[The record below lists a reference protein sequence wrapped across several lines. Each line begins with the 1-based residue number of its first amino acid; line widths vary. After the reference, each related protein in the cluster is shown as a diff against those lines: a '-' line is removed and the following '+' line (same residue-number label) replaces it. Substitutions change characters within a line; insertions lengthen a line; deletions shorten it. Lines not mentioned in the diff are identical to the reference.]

1 MSIIANS
8 SVDKVKFDS
17 TIECT
22 IIDATDKLIG
32 KYKVKNESYAEFYA
46 YSQITTYNKDDKVYV
61 QIPKGDYNSTKF
73 IVGKKTDKN
82 EDKPYNFVN
91 PFNTFIDLTGNFFV
105 AKDNNKEVWSIL
117 ANGSEKEIE
126 ITPKG
131 GITFTDEQQGF
142 TRLGLRADFRA
153 WLETL
158 GVVSGN
164 YGLKLNI
171 YGIKDDTADNIKK
184 IEASI
189 KNNGEVPLIASID
202 LDTNDMYGNPYNF
215 EGYYSQEIVID
226 TSAVAKIYNI
236 KIYLYQKGNFKDSDN
251 DLISY
256 ANDFNM
262 SVPPNN
268 IFVKDIYMGL
278 GISADEIENEYV
290 RLYSLDGST
299 YVIDDKGQIDSKT
312 IRLKWVHFDEDG
324 NRVQITEHK
333 KEDTF
338 EVRWYM
344 YEFGAPSADE
354 YSGVYWTTIED
365 NKNNFFYQ
373 LKPRSNKI
381 QEQVKVIILYNGKVY
396 RSNIITFNNEKQVP
410 NDATIDSLNAL
421 SIYCE
426 DQTNGNYLIY
436 NQANYLMNRSDGKI
450 SRKLTLHFDSKTQ
463 AITNGIIGKNQ
474 NGESKLVEA
483 QRVIWQIPIKN
494 TMLNFGIK
502 DDGTDAIYKE
512 IVIDLTNENVNVSPG
527 EFSLDYTINTFYSAN
542 KSNNTVIAK
551 VEKDGIVYTAIKDF
565 TFGQAGIN
573 GTDCTLVIDM
583 VAHESLN
590 NKVFTAIR
598 SGVRDKYIFKAQLY
612 DNEGK
617 EVTNFN
623 NCKWTWKFMT
633 GSTVNNVALTDPT
646 VEPYTEKFYKQ
657 LSVNTTNSIMNNLII
672 LQVTL
677 SGWGDYDLTAYY
689 PVPIT
694 TLDNAYINGPTEVIY
709 LSNGEP
715 IFSKE
720 PYKLFVNGEV
730 NNNAT
735 WDIYPTGS
743 TDKFIGQIKYN
754 DKKKEYRLSPM
765 NFYVDGVSVYGV
777 QGKQNG
783 NVVWSQPI
791 LVIQN
796 KYPSAMV
803 NKWDGQLNI
812 DSDNN
817 FIGVAQIAAG
827 KKENNNTFTGVL
839 MGSFGDGKADSS
851 LSKNTGVYGYYQ
863 GKQVYALKDDGTATF
878 GKSGNGRITINGST
892 SQIKS
897 EGYDSGNGLLI
908 DLKESKIDGK
918 SNSYSAFLLNKS
930 SPYLTIKDP
939 VSNTTLMN
947 VGNNSYYLKSKN
959 YTTDGTAGMH
969 INLNDGSIIAN
980 TGTFKDAIYINYAG
994 STGTKY
1000 WKAGTYT
1007 LNYILN
1013 EIATAAYDAN
1023 YAVGELEDLVG
1034 TLDRQIERIDTNQ
1047 TNLEYVKDV
1056 LSIGTFNY
1064 NPYLHAYGRSF
1075 PRVYV
1080 TTGDAALQYSP
1091 NIYVQCNSDG
1101 GHVFGGLKVD
1111 GEKITSDRHFKQNI
1125 DYQLVKYKDLFFN
1138 LKPASFEMKS
1148 SPEKTK
1154 LGFIAQ
1160 DVQEAL
1166 EANNYNL
1173 TLTEYDKIFDGLCL
1187 DYNSLF
1193 VLNTYML
1200 QEAYKEI
1207 LLLKSQIKDLKEKK
1221 ENE

>member
-46 YSQITTYNKDDKVYV
+46 YSQITTYNKGDKVYV

-91 PFNTFIDLTGNFFV
+91 PFNTFIDLTGNFFI

-117 ANGSEKEIE
+117 ANGNEEEIE
-126 ITPKG
+126 ITPNS

-184 IEASI
+184 IENSI
-189 KNNGEVPLIASID
+189 KNNGEIPLIASID

-236 KIYLYQKGNFKDSDN
+236 KIFLYQKGNFKDSN
-251 DLISY
+251 NNLISY
-256 ANDFNM
+256 TNDFNM
-262 SVPPNN
+262 SIPPNN

-324 NRVQITEHK
+324 NRTQITEHK
-333 KEDTF
+333 KDDAF

-354 YSGVYWTTIED
+354 YSGVYWIAIED
-365 NKNNFFYQ
+365 NKNNFYYQ
-373 LKPRSNKI
+373 LKPRSNKN

-421 SIYCE
+421 SIHCE

-450 SRKLTLHFDSKTQ
+450 SRKLTLHFDSKTY
-463 AITNGIIGKNQ
+463 AISNGIIGKNQ

-502 DDGTDAIYKE
+502 DDGTDATYKE
-512 IVIDLTNENVNVSPG
+512 IIIDLTNENVSVSPG
-527 EFSLDYTINTFYSAN
+527 EFSLNYTINTFYSSN

-551 VEKDGIVYTAIKDF
+551 IEKDGIVYTAIKDF
-565 TFGQAGIN
+565 TFGQAGTN

-583 VAHESLN
+583 VAHENLN
-590 NKVFTAIR
+590 NKVFTAIK
-598 SGVRDKYIFKAQLY
+598 SGMRDNYTFRAQLY

-617 EVTNFN
+617 EITDFK
-623 NCKWTWKFMT
+623 NCSWIWSFMS
-633 GSTVNNVALTDPT
+633 GSTVNNVDLQNTNN
-646 VEPYTEKFYKQ
+646 Q
-657 LSVNTTNSIMNNLII
+657 NCMLRVNTTNSIMNNLII
-672 LQVTL
+672 LQVKL

-715 IFSKE
+715 TFSKE
-720 PYKLFVNGEV
+720 PYKLFIDRKIDETV
-730 NNNAT
+730 T
-735 WDIYPTGS
+735 WSIYS
-743 TDKFIGQIKYN
+743 SNFDDAFIGKVNYN
-754 DKKKEYRLSPM
+754 KDKKEYRLSPM
-765 NFYVDGVSVYGV
+765 SFYVDGVSVYGV
-777 QGKQNG
+777 QGKQG
-783 NVVWSQPI
+783 NKIVWTQPI
-791 LVIQN
+791 LVLQN

-803 NKWDGQLNI
+803 NRWDGKFYT
-812 DSDNN
+812 DVENN
-817 FIGVAQIAAG
+817 FLGVAQIAAG
-827 KKENNNTFTGVL
+827 KKDKNANTFTGVL
-839 MGSFGDGKADSS
+839 IGDFGTKQNADSS
-851 LSKNTGVYGYYQ
+851 ISYNTGVYGYNNGQ
-863 GKQVYALKDDGTATF
+863 QVYALKDDGTATF
-878 GKSGNGRITINGST
+878 GKSSTGQIIINGTSSIIESKDFKYAYNKSGASVITGLSLDLLNGKIYAQSGTFSDNIKINYNGSTGQPWYIQYGAGEKSLSDILNAIGSAAAEAKSAASAAGAAATKAQQAADAAADVAETAASISIVASNAASNAQSAVDDLSYLSKILNYKNSSNIYLGPSVEYSSTPNLTIFNGTIGLMGGTGNYLNVTDRSIYLQGPVVINGS
-892 SQIKS
+892 
-897 EGYDSGNGLLI
+897 L
-908 DLKESKIDGK
+908 
-918 SNSYSAFLLNKS
+918 
-930 SPYLTIKDP
+930 
-939 VSNTTLMN
+939 
-947 VGNNSYYLKSKN
+947 
-959 YTTDGTAGMH
+959 
-969 INLNDGSIIAN
+969 
-980 TGTFKDAIYINYAG
+980 
-994 STGTKY
+994 
-1000 WKAGTYT
+1000 T
-1007 LNYILN
+1007 LN
-1013 EIATAAYDAN
+1013 
-1023 YAVGELEDLVG
+1023 G
-1034 TLDRQIERIDTNQ
+1034 
-1047 TNLEYVKDV
+1047 
-1056 LSIGTFNY
+1056 
-1064 NPYLHAYGRSF
+1064 
-1075 PRVYV
+1075 
-1080 TTGDAALQYSP
+1080 
-1091 NIYVQCNSDG
+1091 
-1101 GHVFGGLKVD
+1101 
-1111 GEKITSDRHFKQNI
+1111 
-1125 DYQLVKYKDLFFN
+1125 
-1138 LKPASFEMKS
+1138 
-1148 SPEKTK
+1148 
-1154 LGFIAQ
+1154 
-1160 DVQEAL
+1160 
-1166 EANNYNL
+1166 
-1173 TLTEYDKIFDGLCL
+1173 
-1187 DYNSLF
+1187 
-1193 VLNTYML
+1193 
-1200 QEAYKEI
+1200 KEI
-1207 LLLKSQIKDLKEKK
+1207 TG
-1221 ENE
+1221 

>member
-91 PFNTFIDLTGNFFV
+91 PFNTFIDLTGNFFI

-117 ANGSEKEIE
+117 ANGNEEEIE
-126 ITPKG
+126 ITPNG

-158 GVVSGN
+158 GVISGN
-164 YGLKLNI
+164 YGLKINI

-189 KNNGEVPLIASID
+189 KNNGETPLIASID

-236 KIYLYQKGNFKDSDN
+236 KIFLYQKDNFKDSN
-251 DLISY
+251 NNLISY

-262 SVPPNN
+262 SIPPNN

-312 IRLKWVHFDEDG
+312 IKLKWVHFDEDG
-324 NRVQITEHK
+324 NRTQITEHK

-338 EVRWYM
+338 EVRWYA

-354 YSGVYWTTIED
+354 YSGVYWTAIED
-365 NKNNFFYQ
+365 NKNNFYYQ
-373 LKPRSNKI
+373 LKPRSNKN

-421 SIYCE
+421 SIHCE

-450 SRKLTLHFDSKTQ
+450 SRKLTLHFDSKTY
-463 AITNGIIGKNQ
+463 AINNGIIGKNQ
-474 NGESKLVEA
+474 DGESKLVEA

-502 DDGTDAIYKE
+502 DDGTDATYKE
-512 IVIDLTNENVNVSPG
+512 IIIDLTNENVNVSPG
-527 EFSLDYTINTFYSAN
+527 EFSLNYTINTFYSSN

-551 VEKDGIVYTAIKDF
+551 VEKDGIVYTSIKDF
-565 TFGQAGIN
+565 TFGQVGTN

-583 VAHESLN
+583 IAHENLN
-590 NKVFTAIR
+590 NKVFTAIK
-598 SGVRDKYIFKAQLY
+598 SGVRDNYTFRAQLY

-617 EVTNFN
+617 EITNFEKCN
-623 NCKWTWKFMT
+623 WTWSFMA
-633 GSTVNNVALTDPT
+633 GSTVNNVDLQNTNNQNC
-646 VEPYTEKFYKQ
+646 V
-657 LSVNTTNSIMNNLII
+657 LRVNTTNSIMSNLII
-672 LQVTL
+672 LQVKL

-694 TLDNAYINGPTEVIY
+694 TLDNTYINGPTEVIY

-715 IFSKE
+715 TFSKE

-730 NNNAT
+730 DEIAT
-735 WDIYPTGS
+735 WSIYS
-743 TDKFIGQIKYN
+743 SNSNDAFIGKINYN
-754 DKKKEYRLSPM
+754 EDKKEYRLSPM
-765 NFYVDGVSVYGV
+765 SFYVDGVSVYGV
-777 QGKQNG
+777 QGKQG
-783 NVVWSQPI
+783 NKIVWTQPI
-791 LVIQN
+791 LVLQN

-803 NKWDGQLNI
+803 NKWDGKFYT
-812 DSDNN
+812 DVENN
-817 FIGVAQIAAG
+817 FLGVAQIAAG
-827 KKENNNTFTGVL
+827 KKDKNANTFTGVL
-839 MGSFGDGKADSS
+839 IGDFGTKQNADSS
-851 LSKNTGVYGYYQ
+851 ISYNTGVYGYNNGY
-863 GKQVYALKDDGTATF
+863 QVYALKDDGTATF
-878 GKSGNGRITINGST
+878 GKSSTGQIIINGTSSIIESKDFEYTYNESGASVITGLSLDLLNGKIYAQSGTFSDNIKINYNGSTGQPWYIQYGAGEKSLSDILNAIGSAAAEAKSAASAAGAAATKAQQAADAAADVAETAASISIVASNAASNAQSAVDDLNYLSKILNYKNSSNIYLGPSVEYSSTPNLTIFNGTIGLMGGTGNYLNVTDRSIYLQGPVVINGS
-892 SQIKS
+892 
-897 EGYDSGNGLLI
+897 L
-908 DLKESKIDGK
+908 
-918 SNSYSAFLLNKS
+918 
-930 SPYLTIKDP
+930 
-939 VSNTTLMN
+939 
-947 VGNNSYYLKSKN
+947 
-959 YTTDGTAGMH
+959 
-969 INLNDGSIIAN
+969 
-980 TGTFKDAIYINYAG
+980 
-994 STGTKY
+994 
-1000 WKAGTYT
+1000 T
-1007 LNYILN
+1007 LN
-1013 EIATAAYDAN
+1013 
-1023 YAVGELEDLVG
+1023 G
-1034 TLDRQIERIDTNQ
+1034 
-1047 TNLEYVKDV
+1047 
-1056 LSIGTFNY
+1056 
-1064 NPYLHAYGRSF
+1064 
-1075 PRVYV
+1075 
-1080 TTGDAALQYSP
+1080 
-1091 NIYVQCNSDG
+1091 
-1101 GHVFGGLKVD
+1101 
-1111 GEKITSDRHFKQNI
+1111 
-1125 DYQLVKYKDLFFN
+1125 
-1138 LKPASFEMKS
+1138 
-1148 SPEKTK
+1148 
-1154 LGFIAQ
+1154 
-1160 DVQEAL
+1160 
-1166 EANNYNL
+1166 
-1173 TLTEYDKIFDGLCL
+1173 
-1187 DYNSLF
+1187 
-1193 VLNTYML
+1193 
-1200 QEAYKEI
+1200 KEI
-1207 LLLKSQIKDLKEKK
+1207 TG
-1221 ENE
+1221 

>member
-236 KIYLYQKGNFKDSDN
+236 KIYLYQKGNFKDSNN

-262 SVPPNN
+262 SIPPNN

-299 YVIDDKGQIDSKT
+299 YVIDDKGQIDSKN

-354 YSGVYWTTIED
+354 YSGVYWTAIED

-373 LKPRSNKI
+373 LKPRSNKN

-450 SRKLTLHFDSKTQ
+450 SRKLTLHFDSKTY

-502 DDGTDAIYKE
+502 DDGTDATYKE

-565 TFGQAGIN
+565 TFGQAGTN

-715 IFSKE
+715 TFSKE

-730 NNNAT
+730 DKTAT
-735 WDIYPTGS
+735 WSIYYTSNSLQYS
-743 TDKFIGQIKYN
+743 TDPFVGALKNKDG
-754 DKKKEYRLSPM
+754 EYRLNPTS
-765 NFYVDGVSVYGV
+765 FYVDGASIYGV
-777 QGKQNG
+777 QGKRG
-783 NVVWSQPI
+783 NDVVWTQPI

-803 NKWDGQLNI
+803 NQWDGKFYT
-812 DSDNN
+812 DAEKN
-817 FIGVAQIAAG
+817 FLGVAQIAAG
-827 KKENNNTFTGVL
+827 KKDKNTNTFTGVL
-839 MGSFGDGKADSS
+839 IGDFDDNSDSS
-851 LSKNTGVYGYYQ
+851 LSRYTGVYGYNK
-863 GKQVYALKDDGTATF
+863 GEQVYALRDDGTATF
-878 GKSGNGRITINGST
+878 GRASTGQIQINGSSSTIQSNGFKDSSSDEVRTITGLKLDLLKGNIYASSGVFSGDITINYGGSNGSWYNNYGT
-892 SQIKS
+892 RQQSLTTILDNIGSAAAKAQSAADAAANAAGEAQDAAGAAARVATRAEEIS
-897 EGYDSGNGLLI
+897 TVANTAATDASNALSILQECFNAYPGYKTIATIHGDGSSITLGNSFTVTGNQADFTKCGSVALGQAGDIFVWDRSGNR
-908 DLKESKIDGK
+908 
-918 SNSYSAFLLNKS
+918 
-930 SPYLTIKDP
+930 
-939 VSNTTLMN
+939 
-947 VGNNSYYLKSKN
+947 
-959 YTTDGTAGMH
+959 
-969 INLNDGSIIAN
+969 
-980 TGTFKDAIYINYAG
+980 
-994 STGTKY
+994 
-1000 WKAGTYT
+1000 YT
-1007 LNYILN
+1007 LWEYIVSVH
-1013 EIATAAYDAN
+1013 AAQ
-1023 YAVGELEDLVG
+1023 G
-1034 TLDRQIERIDTNQ
+1034 
-1047 TNLEYVKDV
+1047 
-1056 LSIGTFNY
+1056 
-1064 NPYLHAYGRSF
+1064 
-1075 PRVYV
+1075 
-1080 TTGDAALQYSP
+1080 
-1091 NIYVQCNSDG
+1091 
-1101 GHVFGGLKVD
+1101 
-1111 GEKITSDRHFKQNI
+1111 
-1125 DYQLVKYKDLFFN
+1125 
-1138 LKPASFEMKS
+1138 
-1148 SPEKTK
+1148 
-1154 LGFIAQ
+1154 
-1160 DVQEAL
+1160 
-1166 EANNYNL
+1166 
-1173 TLTEYDKIFDGLCL
+1173 
-1187 DYNSLF
+1187 
-1193 VLNTYML
+1193 
-1200 QEAYKEI
+1200 
-1207 LLLKSQIKDLKEKK
+1207 
-1221 ENE
+1221 

>member
-46 YSQITTYNKDDKVYV
+46 YSQITTYNKGDKVYV

-82 EDKPYNFVN
+82 ENKPYNFVN
-91 PFNTFIDLTGNFFV
+91 PFNTFIDLTGNFFI

-117 ANGSEKEIE
+117 ANGNEEEIE
-126 ITPKG
+126 ITPNG

-184 IEASI
+184 IENSI
-189 KNNGEVPLIASID
+189 KNNGEIPLIASID

-236 KIYLYQKGNFKDSDN
+236 KIFLYQKGNFKDN
-251 DLISY
+251 NNNLISY

-262 SVPPNN
+262 SIPPNN

-324 NRVQITEHK
+324 NRTQITEHK
-333 KEDTF
+333 KDDAF

-354 YSGVYWTTIED
+354 YSGVYWTAIED

-373 LKPRSNKI
+373 LKPRSNKN

-421 SIYCE
+421 SIHCE

-450 SRKLTLHFDSKTQ
+450 SRKLTLHFDSKTY
-463 AITNGIIGKNQ
+463 AINNGIIGKNQ
-474 NGESKLVEA
+474 DGESKLVEA

-494 TMLNFGIK
+494 TMLNFGVK
-502 DDGTDAIYKE
+502 DDGTDATYKE
-512 IVIDLTNENVNVSPG
+512 IIIDLTNENVNVSPG

-565 TFGQAGIN
+565 TFGQAGTN
-573 GTDCTLVIDM
+573 GADCTLVIDM

-598 SGVRDKYIFKAQLY
+598 SGVRDNYTFRAQLY

-617 EVTNFN
+617 EITDFK
-623 NCKWTWKFMT
+623 NCSWIWSFMS
-633 GSTVNNVALTDPT
+633 GSTVNNVDLQNTNN
-646 VEPYTEKFYKQ
+646 Q
-657 LSVNTTNSIMNNLII
+657 NCMLRVNTTNSIMNNLII
-672 LQVTL
+672 LQVKL

-715 IFSKE
+715 TFSKE
-720 PYKLFVNGEV
+720 PYKLFIDRKIDETV
-730 NNNAT
+730 T
-735 WDIYPTGS
+735 WSIYS
-743 TDKFIGQIKYN
+743 SNFDDAFIGKVNYN
-754 DKKKEYRLSPM
+754 KDKKEYRLSPM
-765 NFYVDGVSVYGV
+765 SFYVDGVSVYGV
-777 QGKQNG
+777 QGKQG
-783 NVVWSQPI
+783 NKIVWTQPI
-791 LVIQN
+791 LVLQN

-803 NKWDGQLNI
+803 NRWDGKFYT
-812 DSDNN
+812 DVENN
-817 FIGVAQIAAG
+817 FLGVAQIAAG
-827 KKENNNTFTGVL
+827 KKDKNANTFTGVL
-839 MGSFGDGKADSS
+839 IGDFGTKQNTDSS
-851 LSKNTGVYGYYQ
+851 ISYNTGVYGYNNGQ
-863 GKQVYALKDDGTATF
+863 QVYALKDDGTATF
-878 GKSGNGRITINGST
+878 GKSSTGQIIINGTSSIIESKDFKYTYNKSGASVITGLSLDLLNGKIYAQSGTFSDNIKINYNGSTGQPWYIQYGAGEKSLSDILNAIGSAAAEAKSAASAARAAATKAQQAADAAADVAETAASISIVASNAASNAQSAVDDLSYLSKILNYKNSSNIYLGPSVEYSSTPNLTIFNGTIGLMGGTGNYLNVTDRSIYLQGPVVINGS
-892 SQIKS
+892 
-897 EGYDSGNGLLI
+897 L
-908 DLKESKIDGK
+908 
-918 SNSYSAFLLNKS
+918 
-930 SPYLTIKDP
+930 
-939 VSNTTLMN
+939 
-947 VGNNSYYLKSKN
+947 
-959 YTTDGTAGMH
+959 
-969 INLNDGSIIAN
+969 
-980 TGTFKDAIYINYAG
+980 
-994 STGTKY
+994 
-1000 WKAGTYT
+1000 T
-1007 LNYILN
+1007 LN
-1013 EIATAAYDAN
+1013 
-1023 YAVGELEDLVG
+1023 G
-1034 TLDRQIERIDTNQ
+1034 
-1047 TNLEYVKDV
+1047 
-1056 LSIGTFNY
+1056 
-1064 NPYLHAYGRSF
+1064 
-1075 PRVYV
+1075 
-1080 TTGDAALQYSP
+1080 
-1091 NIYVQCNSDG
+1091 
-1101 GHVFGGLKVD
+1101 
-1111 GEKITSDRHFKQNI
+1111 
-1125 DYQLVKYKDLFFN
+1125 
-1138 LKPASFEMKS
+1138 
-1148 SPEKTK
+1148 
-1154 LGFIAQ
+1154 
-1160 DVQEAL
+1160 
-1166 EANNYNL
+1166 
-1173 TLTEYDKIFDGLCL
+1173 
-1187 DYNSLF
+1187 
-1193 VLNTYML
+1193 
-1200 QEAYKEI
+1200 KEI
-1207 LLLKSQIKDLKEKK
+1207 TG
-1221 ENE
+1221 

>member
-46 YSQITTYNKDDKVYV
+46 YSQITTYNKGDKVYV

-82 EDKPYNFVN
+82 ENKPYNFVN
-91 PFNTFIDLTGNFFV
+91 PFNTFIDLTGNFFI

-117 ANGSEKEIE
+117 ANGNEEEIE
-126 ITPKG
+126 ITPNG

-184 IEASI
+184 IENSI
-189 KNNGEVPLIASID
+189 KNNGEIPLIASID

-236 KIYLYQKGNFKDSDN
+236 KIFLYQKGNFKDN
-251 DLISY
+251 NNNLISY

-262 SVPPNN
+262 SIPPNN

-324 NRVQITEHK
+324 NRTQITEHK
-333 KEDTF
+333 KDDAF

-354 YSGVYWTTIED
+354 YSGVYWTAIED

-373 LKPRSNKI
+373 LKPRSNKN

-421 SIYCE
+421 SIHCE

-450 SRKLTLHFDSKTQ
+450 SRKLTLHFDSKTY
-463 AITNGIIGKNQ
+463 AINNGIIGKNQ
-474 NGESKLVEA
+474 DGESKLVEA

-494 TMLNFGIK
+494 TMLNFGVK
-502 DDGTDAIYKE
+502 DDGADATYKE
-512 IVIDLTNENVNVSPG
+512 IIIDLTNENVNVSPG

-565 TFGQAGIN
+565 TFGQAGTN
-573 GTDCTLVIDM
+573 GADCTLVIDM

-598 SGVRDKYIFKAQLY
+598 SGVRDNYTFRAQLY

-617 EVTNFN
+617 EITDFK
-623 NCKWTWKFMT
+623 NCSWIWSFMS
-633 GSTVNNVALTDPT
+633 GSTVNNVDLQNTNN
-646 VEPYTEKFYKQ
+646 Q
-657 LSVNTTNSIMNNLII
+657 NCMLRVNTTNSIMNNLII
-672 LQVTL
+672 LQVKL

-715 IFSKE
+715 TFSKE
-720 PYKLFVNGEV
+720 PYRLFIDRKIDETV
-730 NNNAT
+730 T
-735 WDIYPTGS
+735 WSIYS
-743 TDKFIGQIKYN
+743 SNFDDAFIGKVNYN
-754 DKKKEYRLSPM
+754 KDKKEYRLSPM
-765 NFYVDGVSVYGV
+765 SFYVDGVSVYGV
-777 QGKQNG
+777 QGKQG
-783 NVVWSQPI
+783 NKIVWTQPI
-791 LVIQN
+791 LVLQN

-803 NKWDGQLNI
+803 NRWDGKFYT
-812 DSDNN
+812 DVENN
-817 FIGVAQIAAG
+817 FLGVAQIAAG
-827 KKENNNTFTGVL
+827 KKDKNANTFTGVL
-839 MGSFGDGKADSS
+839 IGDFGTKQNTDSS
-851 LSKNTGVYGYYQ
+851 ISYNTGVYGYNNGQ
-863 GKQVYALKDDGTATF
+863 QVYALKDDGTATF
-878 GKSGNGRITINGST
+878 GKSSTGQIIINGTSSIIESKDFKYIYNKSGASVITGLSLDLLNGKIYAQSGTFSDNIKINYNGSTGQPWYIQYGAGEKSLSDILNAIGSAAAEAKSAASAAGAAATKAQQAADAAADVAETAASISIVASNAASNAQSAVDDLSYLSKILNYKNSSNIYLGPSVEYSSTPNLTIFNGTIGLMGGTGNYLNVTDRSIYLQGPVVINGS
-892 SQIKS
+892 
-897 EGYDSGNGLLI
+897 L
-908 DLKESKIDGK
+908 
-918 SNSYSAFLLNKS
+918 
-930 SPYLTIKDP
+930 
-939 VSNTTLMN
+939 
-947 VGNNSYYLKSKN
+947 
-959 YTTDGTAGMH
+959 
-969 INLNDGSIIAN
+969 
-980 TGTFKDAIYINYAG
+980 
-994 STGTKY
+994 
-1000 WKAGTYT
+1000 T
-1007 LNYILN
+1007 LN
-1013 EIATAAYDAN
+1013 
-1023 YAVGELEDLVG
+1023 G
-1034 TLDRQIERIDTNQ
+1034 
-1047 TNLEYVKDV
+1047 
-1056 LSIGTFNY
+1056 
-1064 NPYLHAYGRSF
+1064 
-1075 PRVYV
+1075 
-1080 TTGDAALQYSP
+1080 
-1091 NIYVQCNSDG
+1091 
-1101 GHVFGGLKVD
+1101 
-1111 GEKITSDRHFKQNI
+1111 
-1125 DYQLVKYKDLFFN
+1125 
-1138 LKPASFEMKS
+1138 
-1148 SPEKTK
+1148 
-1154 LGFIAQ
+1154 
-1160 DVQEAL
+1160 
-1166 EANNYNL
+1166 
-1173 TLTEYDKIFDGLCL
+1173 
-1187 DYNSLF
+1187 
-1193 VLNTYML
+1193 
-1200 QEAYKEI
+1200 KEI
-1207 LLLKSQIKDLKEKK
+1207 TG
-1221 ENE
+1221 

>member
-105 AKDNNKEVWSIL
+105 AKDNNKEIWSIL
-117 ANGSEKEIE
+117 ANGNEKEIE

-184 IEASI
+184 IEESI
-189 KNNGEVPLIASID
+189 KNNGEVPLIASIE

-236 KIYLYQKGNFKDSDN
+236 KIYLYQKGNFKDSNN

-262 SVPPNN
+262 SIPPNN

-324 NRVQITEHK
+324 NRVQIIEHK
-333 KEDTF
+333 KDDTF
-338 EVRWYM
+338 EVRWYI

-354 YSGVYWTTIED
+354 YSGVYWTAIED
-365 NKNNFFYQ
+365 NKNNFYYK
-373 LKPRSNKI
+373 LKPRSNKN

-450 SRKLTLHFDSKTQ
+450 SRKLTLHFDSKTY

-502 DDGTDAIYKE
+502 DDGTDATYKE

-565 TFGQAGIN
+565 TFGQAGTN

-598 SGVRDKYIFKAQLY
+598 SGMRDKYIFKAQLY

-623 NCKWTWKFMT
+623 NCTWTWKFMT
-633 GSTVNNVALTDPT
+633 GSTVNNIALTDPT
-646 VEPYTEKFYKQ
+646 MEPYTEKFYKQ

-715 IFSKE
+715 TFSKE
-720 PYKLFVNGEV
+720 PYKLFVNGKV
-730 NNNAT
+730 DNDAT
-735 WDIYPTGS
+735 WSIYPTES
-743 TDKFIGQIKYN
+743 TDKFIGKIKYN

-878 GKSGNGRITINGST
+878 GKSGNGQIEIKGDSGK
-892 SQIKS
+892 IKS
-897 EGYDSGNGLLI
+897 AGYDNGNGLLI
-908 DLKESKIDGK
+908 DLLNNKIDGIK
-918 SNSYSAFLLNKS
+918 NNKS
-930 SPYLTIKDP
+930 VFQLSQREPFLEINTP
-939 VSNTTLMN
+939 VENSNQTPTTLLS
-947 VGNNSYYLKSKN
+947 VGASTYYLQSKN
-959 YTTDGTAGMH
+959 YNASTNTGTYF
-969 INLNDGSIIAN
+969 NLNTGNITTNNITVNS
-980 TGTFKDAIYINYAG
+980 GTFKDDITINYTGNTG
-994 STGTKY
+994 SGWSY
-1000 WKAGTYT
+1000 GSQS

-1013 EIATAAYDAN
+1013 KIGEAAAEAKSLSEASVGWIQGIADAQGRADEAISQLTYVSQILN
-1023 YAVGELEDLVG
+1023 YRNGSG
-1034 TLDRQIERIDTNQ
+1034 NI
-1047 TNLEYVKDV
+1047 
-1056 LSIGTFNY
+1056 
-1064 NPYLHAYGRSF
+1064 YLHYWNQESSARFVVQSNGTVGMIGGTGY
-1075 PRVYV
+1075 YLNV
-1080 TTGDAALQYSP
+1080 TDNS
-1091 NIYVQCNSDG
+1091 IYLRGPVIINGS
-1101 GHVFGGLKVD
+1101 
-1111 GEKITSDRHFKQNI
+1111 
-1125 DYQLVKYKDLFFN
+1125 
-1138 LKPASFEMKS
+1138 
-1148 SPEKTK
+1148 
-1154 LGFIAQ
+1154 
-1160 DVQEAL
+1160 
-1166 EANNYNL
+1166 L
-1173 TLTEYDKIFDGLCL
+1173 TLNG
-1187 DYNSLF
+1187 
-1193 VLNTYML
+1193 
-1200 QEAYKEI
+1200 KEI
-1207 LLLKSQIKDLKEKK
+1207 TG
-1221 ENE
+1221 

>member
-46 YSQITTYNKDDKVYV
+46 YSQITTYNKGDKVYV

-91 PFNTFIDLTGNFFV
+91 PFNTFIDLTGNFFI

-117 ANGSEKEIE
+117 ANGNEEEIE
-126 ITPKG
+126 ITPNG

-184 IEASI
+184 IENSI
-189 KNNGEVPLIASID
+189 KNNEEIPLIASID

-215 EGYYSQEIVID
+215 EGYYSQEIIID

-236 KIYLYQKGNFKDSDN
+236 KIFLYQKGNFKDSN
-251 DLISY
+251 NNLISY

-262 SVPPNN
+262 SIPPNN

-324 NRVQITEHK
+324 NRTQITEHK
-333 KEDTF
+333 KDDTF

-354 YSGVYWTTIED
+354 YSGVYWTAIED
-365 NKNNFFYQ
+365 NKNNFYYK
-373 LKPRSNKI
+373 LKPRSNKN

-421 SIYCE
+421 SIHCE

-450 SRKLTLHFDSKTQ
+450 SRKLTLHFDSKTY
-463 AITNGIIGKNQ
+463 AINNGIIGKNQ

-494 TMLNFGIK
+494 TMLNFGVK
-502 DDGTDAIYKE
+502 DDGTDATYKE
-512 IVIDLTNENVNVSPG
+512 IIIDLTNENVNVSPG

-565 TFGQAGIN
+565 TFGQAGTN

-623 NCKWTWKFMT
+623 NCTWTWKFMT
-633 GSTVNNVALTDPT
+633 GSTVNNIALTDPT
-646 VEPYTEKFYKQ
+646 MEPYTEKFYKQ

-715 IFSKE
+715 TFSKE
-720 PYKLFVNGEV
+720 PYKLFVNGKV
-730 NNNAT
+730 DNDAT
-735 WDIYPTGS
+735 WSIYPTES
-743 TDKFIGQIKYN
+743 TDKFIGKIKYN

-878 GKSGNGRITINGST
+878 GKSGNGQIEIKGDSGK
-892 SQIKS
+892 IKS
-897 EGYDSGNGLLI
+897 AGYDNGNGLLI
-908 DLKESKIDGK
+908 DLLNNKIDGIK
-918 SNSYSAFLLNKS
+918 NNKS
-930 SPYLTIKDP
+930 VFQLSQREPFLEINTP
-939 VSNTTLMN
+939 VENSNQTPTTLLS
-947 VGNNSYYLKSKN
+947 VGASTYYLQSKN
-959 YTTDGTAGMH
+959 YNASTNTGTYF
-969 INLNDGSIIAN
+969 NLNTGNITTNNITVNS
-980 TGTFKDAIYINYAG
+980 GTFKDDITINYTGNTG
-994 STGTKY
+994 SGWSY
-1000 WKAGTYT
+1000 GSQS

-1013 EIATAAYDAN
+1013 KIGEAAAEAKSLSEASVGWIQGIADAQGRADEAISQLTYVSQILN
-1023 YAVGELEDLVG
+1023 YRNGSG
-1034 TLDRQIERIDTNQ
+1034 NI
-1047 TNLEYVKDV
+1047 
-1056 LSIGTFNY
+1056 
-1064 NPYLHAYGRSF
+1064 YLHYWNQESSARFVVQSNGTVGMIGGTGY
-1075 PRVYV
+1075 YLNV
-1080 TTGDAALQYSP
+1080 TDNSIYLQGPVIINGS
-1091 NIYVQCNSDG
+1091 
-1101 GHVFGGLKVD
+1101 
-1111 GEKITSDRHFKQNI
+1111 
-1125 DYQLVKYKDLFFN
+1125 
-1138 LKPASFEMKS
+1138 
-1148 SPEKTK
+1148 
-1154 LGFIAQ
+1154 
-1160 DVQEAL
+1160 
-1166 EANNYNL
+1166 L
-1173 TLTEYDKIFDGLCL
+1173 TLNG
-1187 DYNSLF
+1187 
-1193 VLNTYML
+1193 
-1200 QEAYKEI
+1200 KEI
-1207 LLLKSQIKDLKEKK
+1207 TG
-1221 ENE
+1221 

>member
-1 MSIIANS
+1 
-8 SVDKVKFDS
+8 
-17 TIECT
+17 
-22 IIDATDKLIG
+22 
-32 KYKVKNESYAEFYA
+32 
-46 YSQITTYNKDDKVYV
+46 
-61 QIPKGDYNSTKF
+61 
-73 IVGKKTDKN
+73 
-82 EDKPYNFVN
+82 
-91 PFNTFIDLTGNFFV
+91 
-105 AKDNNKEVWSIL
+105 
-117 ANGSEKEIE
+117 
-126 ITPKG
+126 
-131 GITFTDEQQGF
+131 
-142 TRLGLRADFRA
+142 
-153 WLETL
+153 
-158 GVVSGN
+158 
-164 YGLKLNI
+164 
-171 YGIKDDTADNIKK
+171 
-184 IEASI
+184 
-189 KNNGEVPLIASID
+189 
-202 LDTNDMYGNPYNF
+202 MYGNPYNF

-236 KIYLYQKGNFKDSDN
+236 KIFLYQKNNFKDSNN

-262 SVPPNN
+262 SIPPNN

-333 KEDTF
+333 KDDTF
-338 EVRWYM
+338 EVCWYM

-354 YSGVYWTTIED
+354 YSGVYWTAIED
-365 NKNNFFYQ
+365 NKNNFYYQ
-373 LKPRSNKI
+373 LKPRSNKN

-421 SIYCE
+421 SIHCE

-450 SRKLTLHFDSKTQ
+450 SRKLTLHFDSKTY
-463 AITNGIIGKNQ
+463 AISNGIIGKNQ

-483 QRVIWQIPIKN
+483 QRVIWQIPVKN

-502 DDGTDAIYKE
+502 DDGTDATYKE

-527 EFSLDYTINTFYSAN
+527 EFSLNYTINTFYSSN

-565 TFGQAGIN
+565 TFGQAGTN

-583 VAHESLN
+583 VAHENLN
-590 NKVFTAIR
+590 NKVFTAIK
-598 SGVRDKYIFKAQLY
+598 SGVRDNYTFRAQLY

-617 EVTNFN
+617 EITDFK
-623 NCKWTWKFMT
+623 NCNWTWSFMP
-633 GSTVNNVALTDPT
+633 GSTTNNISLGN
-646 VEPYTEKFYKQ
+646 TENQ
-657 LSVNTTNSIMNNLII
+657 DCLLRVNTTNSIMNNLII
-672 LQVTL
+672 LQVKL

-694 TLDNAYINGPTEVIY
+694 TLDSAYINGPTEVIY

-720 PYKLFVNGEV
+720 SYKLFINGGVDET
-730 NNNAT
+730 AT
-735 WDIYPTGS
+735 WSIYPTGS

-765 NFYVDGVSVYGV
+765 NFYVDGVSAYGV
-777 QGKQNG
+777 QGKQG
-783 NVVWSQPI
+783 SSIVWSQPI

-812 DSDNN
+812 DNDNN

-839 MGSFGDGKADSS
+839 MGSFGDSNADSS

-897 EGYDSGNGLLI
+897 EGYDNGNGLLI

-947 VGNNSYYLKSKN
+947 VGDNSYYLKSKN
-959 YTTDGTAGMH
+959 YTTDGTTGMY
-969 INLNDGSIIAN
+969 INLNDGSITAN
-980 TGTFKDAIYINYAG
+980 TGTFKGDIIINYTG
-994 STGTKY
+994 STGDGWAYGNKS
-1000 WKAGTYT
+1000 
-1007 LNYILN
+1007 LSYILN
-1013 EIATAAYDAN
+1013 QIGKAAKEAGDLAESSIQWTKDLAQAQDDIKYALNGISSTVSMLDKFFKIGTSIDAEG
-1023 YAVGELEDLVG
+1023 YVHYGQRPSFISPLGGSVAVGSGVQITGDRIIIGDNRSSVNFQNATIYITGSITLEEYI
-1034 TLDRQIERIDTNQ
+1034 RQIAG
-1047 TNLEYVKDV
+1047 V
-1056 LSIGTFNY
+1056 
-1064 NPYLHAYGRSF
+1064 
-1075 PRVYV
+1075 
-1080 TTGDAALQYSP
+1080 
-1091 NIYVQCNSDG
+1091 
-1101 GHVFGGLKVD
+1101 
-1111 GEKITSDRHFKQNI
+1111 
-1125 DYQLVKYKDLFFN
+1125 
-1138 LKPASFEMKS
+1138 
-1148 SPEKTK
+1148 
-1154 LGFIAQ
+1154 
-1160 DVQEAL
+1160 
-1166 EANNYNL
+1166 
-1173 TLTEYDKIFDGLCL
+1173 
-1187 DYNSLF
+1187 
-1193 VLNTYML
+1193 
-1200 QEAYKEI
+1200 
-1207 LLLKSQIKDLKEKK
+1207 
-1221 ENE
+1221 

>member
-46 YSQITTYNKDDKVYV
+46 YSQITTYNKGDKVYV

-91 PFNTFIDLTGNFFV
+91 PFNTFIDLTGNFFI

-117 ANGSEKEIE
+117 ANGNGEEIE
-126 ITPKG
+126 ITPNG

-184 IEASI
+184 IENSI
-189 KNNGEVPLIASID
+189 KNNGEIPLIASID

-236 KIYLYQKGNFKDSDN
+236 KIFLYQKGNFKDSN
-251 DLISY
+251 NNLISY
-256 ANDFNM
+256 TNDFNM
-262 SVPPNN
+262 SIPPNN

-324 NRVQITEHK
+324 NRTQITEHK
-333 KEDTF
+333 KDDAF

-354 YSGVYWTTIED
+354 YSGVYWIAIED
-365 NKNNFFYQ
+365 NKNNFYYQ
-373 LKPRSNKI
+373 LKPRSNKN

-421 SIYCE
+421 SIHCE

-450 SRKLTLHFDSKTQ
+450 SRKLTLHFDSKTY
-463 AITNGIIGKNQ
+463 AISNGIIGKNQ

-502 DDGTDAIYKE
+502 DDGTDATYKE
-512 IVIDLTNENVNVSPG
+512 IIIDLTNENVSVSPG
-527 EFSLDYTINTFYSAN
+527 EFSLNYTINTFYSSN

-551 VEKDGIVYTAIKDF
+551 IEKDGIVYTAIKDF
-565 TFGQAGIN
+565 TFGQAGTN

-583 VAHESLN
+583 VAHENLN
-590 NKVFTAIR
+590 NKVFTAIK
-598 SGVRDKYIFKAQLY
+598 SGMRDNYTFRAQLY

-617 EVTNFN
+617 EITDFK
-623 NCKWTWKFMT
+623 NCSWIWSFMS
-633 GSTVNNVALTDPT
+633 GSTVNNVDLQNTNN
-646 VEPYTEKFYKQ
+646 Q
-657 LSVNTTNSIMNNLII
+657 NCMLRVNTTNSIMNNLII
-672 LQVTL
+672 LQVKL

-715 IFSKE
+715 TFSKE
-720 PYKLFVNGEV
+720 PYKLFIDRKIDETV
-730 NNNAT
+730 T
-735 WDIYPTGS
+735 WSIYS
-743 TDKFIGQIKYN
+743 SNFDDAFIGKVNYN
-754 DKKKEYRLSPM
+754 KDKKEYRLSPM
-765 NFYVDGVSVYGV
+765 SFYVDGVSVYGV
-777 QGKQNG
+777 QGKQG
-783 NVVWSQPI
+783 NKIVWTQSI
-791 LVIQN
+791 LVLQN

-803 NKWDGQLNI
+803 NRWDGKFYT
-812 DSDNN
+812 DVENN
-817 FIGVAQIAAG
+817 FLGVAQIAAG
-827 KKENNNTFTGVL
+827 KKDKNANTFTGVL
-839 MGSFGDGKADSS
+839 IGDFGTKQNADSS
-851 LSKNTGVYGYYQ
+851 ISYNTGVYGYNNGQ
-863 GKQVYALKDDGTATF
+863 QVYALKDDGTATF
-878 GKSGNGRITINGST
+878 GKSSTGQIIINGTSSIIESKDFKYTYNKSGASVITGLSLDLLNGKIYAQSGTFSDNIKINYNGSTGQPWYIQYGAGEKSLSDILNAIGSAAAEAKSAASAAGAAATKAQQAADAAADVAETAASISIVASNAASNAQSAVDDLSYLSKILNYKNSSNIYLGPSVEYSSTPNLTIFNGTIGLMGGTGNYLNVTDRSIYLQGPVVINGS
-892 SQIKS
+892 
-897 EGYDSGNGLLI
+897 L
-908 DLKESKIDGK
+908 
-918 SNSYSAFLLNKS
+918 
-930 SPYLTIKDP
+930 
-939 VSNTTLMN
+939 
-947 VGNNSYYLKSKN
+947 
-959 YTTDGTAGMH
+959 
-969 INLNDGSIIAN
+969 
-980 TGTFKDAIYINYAG
+980 
-994 STGTKY
+994 
-1000 WKAGTYT
+1000 T
-1007 LNYILN
+1007 LN
-1013 EIATAAYDAN
+1013 
-1023 YAVGELEDLVG
+1023 G
-1034 TLDRQIERIDTNQ
+1034 
-1047 TNLEYVKDV
+1047 
-1056 LSIGTFNY
+1056 
-1064 NPYLHAYGRSF
+1064 
-1075 PRVYV
+1075 
-1080 TTGDAALQYSP
+1080 
-1091 NIYVQCNSDG
+1091 
-1101 GHVFGGLKVD
+1101 
-1111 GEKITSDRHFKQNI
+1111 
-1125 DYQLVKYKDLFFN
+1125 
-1138 LKPASFEMKS
+1138 
-1148 SPEKTK
+1148 
-1154 LGFIAQ
+1154 
-1160 DVQEAL
+1160 
-1166 EANNYNL
+1166 
-1173 TLTEYDKIFDGLCL
+1173 
-1187 DYNSLF
+1187 
-1193 VLNTYML
+1193 
-1200 QEAYKEI
+1200 KEI
-1207 LLLKSQIKDLKEKK
+1207 TG
-1221 ENE
+1221 

>member
-46 YSQITTYNKDDKVYV
+46 YSQITTYNKGDKVYV

-117 ANGSEKEIE
+117 ANGNEEEIE
-126 ITPKG
+126 ITPSG

-158 GVVSGN
+158 GVISGN

-184 IEASI
+184 IENSI
-189 KNNGEVPLIASID
+189 KNNGEIPLIASID

-236 KIYLYQKGNFKDSDN
+236 KIYLYQKGNFKDSNN

-324 NRVQITEHK
+324 NRTQITEYK
-333 KEDTF
+333 KDDTF

-354 YSGVYWTTIED
+354 YSGVYWTAIED
-365 NKNNFFYQ
+365 NKNNFYYQ
-373 LKPRSNKI
+373 LKPHSNKN

-421 SIYCE
+421 SIHCE

-450 SRKLTLHFDSKTQ
+450 SRKLTLHFDSKTY
-463 AITNGIIGKNQ
+463 AISNGIIGKNQ

-502 DDGTDAIYKE
+502 DDGTDATYKE
-512 IVIDLTNENVNVSPG
+512 IIIDLTNENVNVSPG
-527 EFSLDYTINTFYSAN
+527 EFSLDYTINTFYSSN

-551 VEKDGIVYTAIKDF
+551 IEKDGIVYTAIKDF
-565 TFGQAGIN
+565 TFGQAGTN

-583 VAHESLN
+583 VAHENLN
-590 NKVFTAIR
+590 NKVFTAIK
-598 SGVRDKYIFKAQLY
+598 SGVRDNYTFRAQLY

-617 EVTNFN
+617 EITDFK
-623 NCKWTWKFMT
+623 NCSWIWSFMS
-633 GSTVNNVALTDPT
+633 GSTVNNVDLQNTNN
-646 VEPYTEKFYKQ
+646 Q
-657 LSVNTTNSIMNNLII
+657 NCMLRVNTTNSIMNNLII
-672 LQVTL
+672 LQVKL

-715 IFSKE
+715 TFSKE
-720 PYKLFVNGEV
+720 PYKLFIDRKIDETV
-730 NNNAT
+730 T
-735 WDIYPTGS
+735 WSIYS
-743 TDKFIGQIKYN
+743 SNFDDAFIGKVNYN
-754 DKKKEYRLSPM
+754 KDKKEYRLSPM
-765 NFYVDGVSVYGV
+765 SFYVDGVSAYGV
-777 QGKQNG
+777 QGKQG
-783 NVVWSQPI
+783 NKIVWTQPI
-791 LVIQN
+791 LVLQN

-803 NKWDGQLNI
+803 NRWDGKFYT
-812 DSDNN
+812 DVENN
-817 FIGVAQIAAG
+817 FLGVAQIAAG
-827 KKENNNTFTGVL
+827 KKDKNANTFTGVL
-839 MGSFGDGKADSS
+839 IGDFGTKQNADSS
-851 LSKNTGVYGYYQ
+851 ISYNTGVYGYNNGQ
-863 GKQVYALKDDGTATF
+863 QVYALKDDGTATF
-878 GKSGNGRITINGST
+878 GKSSTGQIIINGTSSIIESKDFKYTYNKSGASVITGLSLDLLNGKIYAQSGTFSDNIKINYNGSTGQPWYIQYGAGEKSLSDILNAIGSAAAEAKSAASAAGAAATKAQQAADAAADVAETAASISIVASNAASNAQSAIDDLSYLSKILNYKNSSNIYLGPSVEYSSTPNLTIFNGTIGLMGGTGNYLNVTDRSIYLQGPVVINGS
-892 SQIKS
+892 
-897 EGYDSGNGLLI
+897 L
-908 DLKESKIDGK
+908 
-918 SNSYSAFLLNKS
+918 
-930 SPYLTIKDP
+930 
-939 VSNTTLMN
+939 
-947 VGNNSYYLKSKN
+947 
-959 YTTDGTAGMH
+959 
-969 INLNDGSIIAN
+969 
-980 TGTFKDAIYINYAG
+980 
-994 STGTKY
+994 
-1000 WKAGTYT
+1000 T
-1007 LNYILN
+1007 LN
-1013 EIATAAYDAN
+1013 
-1023 YAVGELEDLVG
+1023 G
-1034 TLDRQIERIDTNQ
+1034 
-1047 TNLEYVKDV
+1047 
-1056 LSIGTFNY
+1056 
-1064 NPYLHAYGRSF
+1064 
-1075 PRVYV
+1075 
-1080 TTGDAALQYSP
+1080 
-1091 NIYVQCNSDG
+1091 
-1101 GHVFGGLKVD
+1101 
-1111 GEKITSDRHFKQNI
+1111 
-1125 DYQLVKYKDLFFN
+1125 
-1138 LKPASFEMKS
+1138 
-1148 SPEKTK
+1148 
-1154 LGFIAQ
+1154 
-1160 DVQEAL
+1160 
-1166 EANNYNL
+1166 
-1173 TLTEYDKIFDGLCL
+1173 
-1187 DYNSLF
+1187 
-1193 VLNTYML
+1193 
-1200 QEAYKEI
+1200 KEI
-1207 LLLKSQIKDLKEKK
+1207 TG
-1221 ENE
+1221 

>member
-105 AKDNNKEVWSIL
+105 AKDNNKEIWSIL
-117 ANGSEKEIE
+117 ANGNEEEIE
-126 ITPKG
+126 ITPNG

-171 YGIKDDTADNIKK
+171 YGIKDDTADNVKK
-184 IEASI
+184 IENSI
-189 KNNGEVPLIASID
+189 KNNGEIPLIASID

-236 KIYLYQKGNFKDSDN
+236 KIFLYQKDNFKDSN
-251 DLISY
+251 NNLISY

-262 SVPPNN
+262 SIPPNN

-324 NRVQITEHK
+324 NRTQITEHK
-333 KEDTF
+333 KDDTF
-338 EVRWYM
+338 EVHWYM

-354 YSGVYWTTIED
+354 YSGVYWTAIEN
-365 NKNNFFYQ
+365 NKNNFYYQ
-373 LKPRSNKI
+373 LKPRSNKN

-421 SIYCE
+421 SIHCE

-450 SRKLTLHFDSKTQ
+450 SRKLTLHFDSKTY
-463 AITNGIIGKNQ
+463 AITDGIIGKNG
-474 NGESKLVEA
+474 NGISKLVEA
-483 QRVIWQIPIKN
+483 QRVIWQVPVKN
-494 TMLNFGIK
+494 TMLNFGFN
-502 DDGTDAIYKE
+502 DDGTDATYKE

-542 KSNNTVIAK
+542 KSNNTIIAK

-565 TFGQAGIN
+565 TFGQAGTN

-623 NCKWTWKFMT
+623 NCKWTWKFMD
-633 GSTVNNVALTDPT
+633 GSIINNVSLNN
-646 VEPYTEKFYKQ
+646 ENEQSCK

-694 TLDNAYINGPTEVIY
+694 TKDNAYINGPTEVIY

-715 IFSKE
+715 VFSKE
-720 PYKLFVNGEV
+720 PYKLFENGKV
-730 NNNAT
+730 DNNAT
-735 WDIYPTGS
+735 WSIYPTES

-777 QGKQNG
+777 QGKQES

-791 LVIQN
+791 LVVQN

-839 MGSFGDGKADSS
+839 MGSFGDSNVDSS

-878 GKSGNGRITINGST
+878 GKSGNGQIEIKGDSGK
-892 SQIKS
+892 IKS
-897 EGYDSGNGLLI
+897 AGYDNGNGLLI
-908 DLKESKIDGK
+908 DLKDSKIDGK
-918 SNSYSAFLLNKS
+918 SNSNSVFLLNKT
-930 SPYLTIKDP
+930 SPYLKITDP
-939 VSNTTLMN
+939 INNIILMN
-947 VGNNSYYLKSKN
+947 IGNDSYYLQSKN
-959 YTTDGTAGMH
+959 YTSSTGTYF
-969 INLNDGSIIAN
+969 NLATGNITTNSITVN
-980 TGTFKDAIYINYAG
+980 SGTFKDDIIINYTG
-994 STGTKY
+994 STGSG
-1000 WKAGTYT
+1000 WTYGDQS
-1007 LNYILN
+1007 LNYILDQIGKAAKEASDLATASIQWTQDIANAQRNAEHAIEGISNTLDMLNQFFEIGASIDKSTGYVSYGSRPSFVSPNGGSVSVGYGVELLGN
-1013 EIATAAYDAN
+1013 EINIGYSYGSSTVNFHGSTIYITGT
-1023 YAVGELEDLVG
+1023 VTLEDYI
-1034 TLDRQIERIDTNQ
+1034 RQI
-1047 TNLEYVKDV
+1047 
-1056 LSIGTFNY
+1056 
-1064 NPYLHAYGRSF
+1064 A
-1075 PRVYV
+1075 
-1080 TTGDAALQYSP
+1080 
-1091 NIYVQCNSDG
+1091 
-1101 GHVFGGLKVD
+1101 
-1111 GEKITSDRHFKQNI
+1111 
-1125 DYQLVKYKDLFFN
+1125 
-1138 LKPASFEMKS
+1138 KS
-1148 SPEKTK
+1148 
-1154 LGFIAQ
+1154 
-1160 DVQEAL
+1160 
-1166 EANNYNL
+1166 
-1173 TLTEYDKIFDGLCL
+1173 
-1187 DYNSLF
+1187 
-1193 VLNTYML
+1193 
-1200 QEAYKEI
+1200 
-1207 LLLKSQIKDLKEKK
+1207 
-1221 ENE
+1221 

>member
-117 ANGSEKEIE
+117 ANGNEEEIE
-126 ITPKG
+126 ITPNG

-184 IEASI
+184 IEESI
-189 KNNGEVPLIASID
+189 KNNGEVPLIASIE

-236 KIYLYQKGNFKDSDN
+236 KIYLYQKGNFKDSNN

-312 IRLKWVHFDEDG
+312 IRLKWVHFNEDG
-324 NRVQITEHK
+324 DRVQITEHK
-333 KEDTF
+333 KDDTF

-354 YSGVYWTTIED
+354 YSGVYWTAIED

-373 LKPRSNKI
+373 LKPRSNKN

-450 SRKLTLHFDSKTQ
+450 SRKLTLHFDSKTY
-463 AITNGIIGKNQ
+463 AITDGIIGKNQ

-494 TMLNFGIK
+494 TMLNFGFN
-502 DDGTDAIYKE
+502 DDGTDATYKE
-512 IVIDLTNENVNVSPG
+512 IVIDLTNENINVSPG

-551 VEKDGIVYTAIKDF
+551 VEKDGIVYTSIKDF
-565 TFGQAGIN
+565 TFGQAGTN

-623 NCKWTWKFMT
+623 NCTWTWKFMT

-646 VEPYTEKFYKQ
+646 MEPYTEKFYKQ

-694 TLDNAYINGPTEVIY
+694 TLDNTYINGLTEVIY

-715 IFSKE
+715 VFSKE
-720 PYKLFVNGEV
+720 PYKLFVNGKVDET
-730 NNNAT
+730 AT
-735 WDIYPTGS
+735 WSIYPTGS
-743 TDKFIGQIKYN
+743 TDEFIGQIKYN

-765 NFYVDGVSVYGV
+765 SFYVDGVSAYGV
-777 QGKQNG
+777 QGKQGSNI
-783 NVVWSQPI
+783 VWSQPI

-796 KYPSAMV
+796 KYPSAMI

-812 DSDNN
+812 DDSNN

-839 MGSFGDGKADSS
+839 IGSFGDGKADSS

-878 GKSGNGRITINGST
+878 GKSGNGRIEIDGDN

-897 EGYDSGNGLLI
+897 EGYNNGDGLLI
-908 DLKESKIDGK
+908 DLKDSKIDGQKNKK
-918 SNSYSAFLLNKS
+918 SIFLLSQDEPFLKIN
-930 SPYLTIKDP
+930 TP
-939 VSNTTLMN
+939 VENSNQMPTTLLS
-947 VGNNSYYLKSKN
+947 VGASAYYLQSKN
-959 YTTDGTAGMH
+959 YNASTNTGTYF
-969 INLNDGSIIAN
+969 NLNTGNITTNNITVNS
-980 TGTFKDAIYINYAG
+980 GTFKDDIIINYTG
-994 STGTKY
+994 STGSG
-1000 WKAGTYT
+1000 WTYGSQS

-1013 EIATAAYDAN
+1013 RIGTAASEASRLAEESITWTSDIDKAQKNAEHAINGISNTLDMLNQFFEIGASIDKNTGYVSYGSRPSFVSPN
-1023 YAVGELEDLVG
+1023 GGSVSVGYGVELLGNEINIGYTYGSSTVNFHGSTIYITGTVTLEDYI
-1034 TLDRQIERIDTNQ
+1034 RQI
-1047 TNLEYVKDV
+1047 
-1056 LSIGTFNY
+1056 
-1064 NPYLHAYGRSF
+1064 A
-1075 PRVYV
+1075 
-1080 TTGDAALQYSP
+1080 
-1091 NIYVQCNSDG
+1091 
-1101 GHVFGGLKVD
+1101 
-1111 GEKITSDRHFKQNI
+1111 
-1125 DYQLVKYKDLFFN
+1125 
-1138 LKPASFEMKS
+1138 KS
-1148 SPEKTK
+1148 
-1154 LGFIAQ
+1154 
-1160 DVQEAL
+1160 
-1166 EANNYNL
+1166 
-1173 TLTEYDKIFDGLCL
+1173 
-1187 DYNSLF
+1187 
-1193 VLNTYML
+1193 
-1200 QEAYKEI
+1200 
-1207 LLLKSQIKDLKEKK
+1207 
-1221 ENE
+1221 

>member
-105 AKDNNKEVWSIL
+105 AKDNNKEIWSIL
-117 ANGSEKEIE
+117 ANGNEEEIE
-126 ITPKG
+126 ITPNG

-171 YGIKDDTADNIKK
+171 YGIKDDTADNVKK
-184 IEASI
+184 IENSI
-189 KNNGEVPLIASID
+189 KNNGEIPLIASID

-236 KIYLYQKGNFKDSDN
+236 KIFLYQKDNFKDSN
-251 DLISY
+251 NNLISY

-262 SVPPNN
+262 SIPPNN

-324 NRVQITEHK
+324 NRTQITEHK
-333 KEDTF
+333 KDDTF
-338 EVRWYM
+338 EVHWYM

-354 YSGVYWTTIED
+354 YSGVYWTAIEN
-365 NKNNFFYQ
+365 NKNNFYYQ
-373 LKPRSNKI
+373 LKPRSNKN

-421 SIYCE
+421 SIHCE

-450 SRKLTLHFDSKTQ
+450 SRKLTLHFDSKTY
-463 AITNGIIGKNQ
+463 AITDGIIGKNG
-474 NGESKLVEA
+474 NGISKLVEA
-483 QRVIWQIPIKN
+483 QRVIWQVPVKN
-494 TMLNFGIK
+494 TMLNFGFN
-502 DDGTDAIYKE
+502 DDGTDATYKE

-542 KSNNTVIAK
+542 KSNNTIIAK

-565 TFGQAGIN
+565 TFGQAGTN

-623 NCKWTWKFMT
+623 NCKWTWKFMD
-633 GSTVNNVALTDPT
+633 GSIINNVSLNN
-646 VEPYTEKFYKQ
+646 ENEQSCK

-694 TLDNAYINGPTEVIY
+694 TKDNAYINGPTEVIY

-715 IFSKE
+715 VFSKE
-720 PYKLFVNGEV
+720 PYKLFENGKV
-730 NNNAT
+730 DNNAT
-735 WDIYPTGS
+735 WSIYPTES

-777 QGKQNG
+777 QGKQES

-791 LVIQN
+791 LVVQN

-839 MGSFGDGKADSS
+839 MGSFGDSNVDSS

-878 GKSGNGRITINGST
+878 GKSGNGQIEIKGDSGK
-892 SQIKS
+892 IKS
-897 EGYDSGNGLLI
+897 AGYDNGNGLLI
-908 DLKESKIDGK
+908 DLKDSKIDGK
-918 SNSYSAFLLNKS
+918 SNSNSVFLLNKT
-930 SPYLTIKDP
+930 SPYLKITDP
-939 VSNTTLMN
+939 INNIILMN
-947 VGNNSYYLKSKN
+947 IGNDSYYLQSKN
-959 YTTDGTAGMH
+959 YTSSTGTYF
-969 INLNDGSIIAN
+969 NLATGNITTNSITVN
-980 TGTFKDAIYINYAG
+980 SGTFKDDIIINYTG
-994 STGTKY
+994 STGSG
-1000 WKAGTYT
+1000 WTYGDQS
-1007 LNYILN
+1007 LNYILDQIGKAAKKASDLATSSIQWTQDIANAQCNAEHAIEGISNTLNMLNQFFEIGASIDKSTGYVSYGSRPSFVSPNGGSVSVGYGVELLGN
-1013 EIATAAYDAN
+1013 EINIGYSYGSSTVNFHGSTIYITET
-1023 YAVGELEDLVG
+1023 VTLEDYI
-1034 TLDRQIERIDTNQ
+1034 RQI
-1047 TNLEYVKDV
+1047 
-1056 LSIGTFNY
+1056 
-1064 NPYLHAYGRSF
+1064 A
-1075 PRVYV
+1075 
-1080 TTGDAALQYSP
+1080 
-1091 NIYVQCNSDG
+1091 
-1101 GHVFGGLKVD
+1101 
-1111 GEKITSDRHFKQNI
+1111 
-1125 DYQLVKYKDLFFN
+1125 
-1138 LKPASFEMKS
+1138 KS
-1148 SPEKTK
+1148 
-1154 LGFIAQ
+1154 
-1160 DVQEAL
+1160 
-1166 EANNYNL
+1166 
-1173 TLTEYDKIFDGLCL
+1173 
-1187 DYNSLF
+1187 
-1193 VLNTYML
+1193 
-1200 QEAYKEI
+1200 
-1207 LLLKSQIKDLKEKK
+1207 
-1221 ENE
+1221 

>member
-22 IIDATDKLIG
+22 ITDATDKLIG

-46 YSQITTYNKDDKVYV
+46 YSQITTYNKGDKVYV

-117 ANGSEKEIE
+117 ANGSEEEIE
-126 ITPKG
+126 ITPSG

-158 GVVSGN
+158 GIVSGN

-171 YGIKDDTADNIKK
+171 YGIKDDTVDNIKK
-184 IEASI
+184 IENSI
-189 KNNGEVPLIASID
+189 KNNGEIPLIASID

-236 KIYLYQKGNFKDSDN
+236 KIFLYQKDNFKDSDN

-299 YVIDDKGQIDSKT
+299 YVIDDKGQIDSKA

-324 NRVQITEHK
+324 NRTQITEHK
-333 KEDTF
+333 KDDTF

-354 YSGVYWTTIED
+354 YSGVYWTAIKD
-365 NKNNFFYQ
+365 NKNNFYYQ
-373 LKPRSNKI
+373 LKPRSNKN

-421 SIYCE
+421 SIHCE

-450 SRKLTLHFDSKTQ
+450 SRKLTLHFDSKTY
-463 AITNGIIGKNQ
+463 AISNGIIGKNQ

-502 DDGTDAIYKE
+502 DDGTDATYKE
-512 IVIDLTNENVNVSPG
+512 IIIDLTNGNVSVSPG
-527 EFSLDYTINTFYSAN
+527 EFSLNYTINTFYSSN

-551 VEKDGIVYTAIKDF
+551 IEKDGIVYTAIKDF
-565 TFGQAGIN
+565 TFGQAGTN

-583 VAHESLN
+583 VAHENLN
-590 NKVFTAIR
+590 NKVFTAIK
-598 SGVRDKYIFKAQLY
+598 SGMRDNYTFRAQLY

-617 EVTNFN
+617 EITDFK
-623 NCKWTWKFMT
+623 NCSWIWSFMS
-633 GSTVNNVALTDPT
+633 GSTVNNVDLQNTNN
-646 VEPYTEKFYKQ
+646 Q
-657 LSVNTTNSIMNNLII
+657 NCMLRVNTTNSIMNNLII
-672 LQVTL
+672 LQVKL

-715 IFSKE
+715 TFSKE
-720 PYKLFVNGEV
+720 PYKLFIDRKIDETV
-730 NNNAT
+730 T
-735 WDIYPTGS
+735 WSIYS
-743 TDKFIGQIKYN
+743 SNFDDAFIGKVNYN
-754 DKKKEYRLSPM
+754 KDKKEYRLSPM
-765 NFYVDGVSVYGV
+765 SFYVDGVSVYGV
-777 QGKQNG
+777 QGKQG
-783 NVVWSQPI
+783 NKIVWTQPI
-791 LVIQN
+791 LVLQN

-803 NKWDGQLNI
+803 NRWDGKFYT
-812 DSDNN
+812 DVENN
-817 FIGVAQIAAG
+817 FLGVAQIAAG
-827 KKENNNTFTGVL
+827 KKDKNANTFTGVL
-839 MGSFGDGKADSS
+839 IGDFGTKQNADSS
-851 LSKNTGVYGYYQ
+851 ISYNTGVYGYNNGQ
-863 GKQVYALKDDGTATF
+863 QVYALKDDGTATF
-878 GKSGNGRITINGST
+878 GKSSTGQIIINGTSSIIESKDFKYTYNKSGASVITGLSLDLLNGKIYAQSGTFSDNIKINYNGSTGQPWYIQYGAGEKSLSDILNAIGSAAAEAKSAASAAGAAATKAQQAADAAADVADTAASISIVASNAASNAQSAVDDLSYLSKILNYKNSSNIYLGPSVEYSSTPNLTIFNGTIGLMGGTGNYLNVTNRSIYLQGPVVINGS
-892 SQIKS
+892 
-897 EGYDSGNGLLI
+897 L
-908 DLKESKIDGK
+908 
-918 SNSYSAFLLNKS
+918 
-930 SPYLTIKDP
+930 
-939 VSNTTLMN
+939 
-947 VGNNSYYLKSKN
+947 
-959 YTTDGTAGMH
+959 
-969 INLNDGSIIAN
+969 
-980 TGTFKDAIYINYAG
+980 
-994 STGTKY
+994 
-1000 WKAGTYT
+1000 T
-1007 LNYILN
+1007 LN
-1013 EIATAAYDAN
+1013 
-1023 YAVGELEDLVG
+1023 G
-1034 TLDRQIERIDTNQ
+1034 
-1047 TNLEYVKDV
+1047 
-1056 LSIGTFNY
+1056 
-1064 NPYLHAYGRSF
+1064 
-1075 PRVYV
+1075 
-1080 TTGDAALQYSP
+1080 
-1091 NIYVQCNSDG
+1091 
-1101 GHVFGGLKVD
+1101 
-1111 GEKITSDRHFKQNI
+1111 
-1125 DYQLVKYKDLFFN
+1125 
-1138 LKPASFEMKS
+1138 
-1148 SPEKTK
+1148 
-1154 LGFIAQ
+1154 
-1160 DVQEAL
+1160 
-1166 EANNYNL
+1166 
-1173 TLTEYDKIFDGLCL
+1173 
-1187 DYNSLF
+1187 
-1193 VLNTYML
+1193 
-1200 QEAYKEI
+1200 KEI
-1207 LLLKSQIKDLKEKK
+1207 TG
-1221 ENE
+1221 

>member
-91 PFNTFIDLTGNFFV
+91 PFNTFIDLTGNFFI
-105 AKDNNKEVWSIL
+105 AKNNNKEVWSIL

-236 KIYLYQKGNFKDSDN
+236 KIYLYQKGNFKDSNN

-299 YVIDDKGQIDSKT
+299 YIIDDKGQIDSKT

-354 YSGVYWTTIED
+354 YSGVYWTAIED

-373 LKPRSNKI
+373 LKPRSNKN

-421 SIYCE
+421 SIHCE

-450 SRKLTLHFDSKTQ
+450 SRKLTLHFDSKTY

-502 DDGTDAIYKE
+502 DDGTDATYKE

-565 TFGQAGIN
+565 TFGQAGTN

-623 NCKWTWKFMT
+623 NCTWTWKFMT

-646 VEPYTEKFYKQ
+646 MEPYTEKFYKQ

-715 IFSKE
+715 TFSKE

-730 NNNAT
+730 DNDAT
-735 WDIYPTGS
+735 WSIYPTES
-743 TDKFIGQIKYN
+743 TDKFIGKIKYN

-878 GKSGNGRITINGST
+878 GKSGNGQIEIKGDSGK
-892 SQIKS
+892 IKS
-897 EGYDSGNGLLI
+897 AGYDNGNGLLI
-908 DLKESKIDGK
+908 DLKDSKIDGQTGGV
-918 SNSYSAFLLNKS
+918 SAFLLNKT

-939 VSNTTLMN
+939 VEDKILMN
-947 VGNNSYYLKSKN
+947 VGDNSYYLKSKN

-1023 YAVGELEDLVG
+1023 YAVGQLEDLVG
-1034 TLDRQIERIDTNQ
+1034 TLNRQIERIDTNQ
-1047 TNLEYVKDV
+1047 TNLGYVEDV

-1064 NPYLHAYGRSF
+1064 NPYLHAYGRSY

-1080 TTGDAALQYSP
+1080 TTTDAALQYNS
-1091 NIYVQCNSDG
+1091 NTYVQCDSDG
-1101 GHVFGGLKVD
+1101 GHVFGGLRVD

>member
-17 TIECT
+17 TIECI

-46 YSQITTYNKDDKVYV
+46 YSQITTYNEGDKVYV

-91 PFNTFIDLTGNFFV
+91 PFNTFIDLTGNFFI

-117 ANGSEKEIE
+117 ANGDEEEIE
-126 ITPKG
+126 ITPNG

-184 IEASI
+184 IENSI
-189 KNNGEVPLIASID
+189 KNNGEIPLIASID

-236 KIYLYQKGNFKDSDN
+236 KIFLYQKGNFKDSN
-251 DLISY
+251 NNLISY

-262 SVPPNN
+262 SIPPNN

-312 IRLKWVHFDEDG
+312 IKLKWVHFDEDG
-324 NRVQITEHK
+324 NRTQITEHK
-333 KEDTF
+333 KDDAF

-354 YSGVYWTTIED
+354 YSGVYWTTIKD
-365 NKNNFFYQ
+365 NKNNFYYQ
-373 LKPRSNKI
+373 LKPRSNKN
-381 QEQVKVIILYNGKVY
+381 QEQIKVIILYNGKIY

-421 SIYCE
+421 SIHCE

-450 SRKLTLHFDSKTQ
+450 SRKLTLHFDSKTY
-463 AITNGIIGKNQ
+463 AINNGIIGKNQ
-474 NGESKLVEA
+474 DGESKLVEA

-494 TMLNFGIK
+494 TMLNFGVK
-502 DDGTDAIYKE
+502 DDGIDATYKE
-512 IVIDLTNENVNVSPG
+512 IIIDLTNENVNVSPG
-527 EFSLDYTINTFYSAN
+527 EFSLNYTINTFYSSN
-542 KSNNTVIAK
+542 KSNNTVITK

-565 TFGQAGIN
+565 TFGQAGTN

-623 NCKWTWKFMT
+623 NCKWTWKFMD
-633 GSTVNNVALTDPT
+633 GSIINNVSLNN
-646 VEPYTEKFYKQ
+646 ENEQSCK

-694 TLDNAYINGPTEVIY
+694 TKDNAYINGPTEVIY

-715 IFSKE
+715 VFSKE
-720 PYKLFVNGEV
+720 PYKLFENGKV
-730 NNNAT
+730 DNNAT
-735 WDIYPTGS
+735 WSIYPTES

-777 QGKQNG
+777 QGKQES

-791 LVIQN
+791 LVVQN

-839 MGSFGDGKADSS
+839 MGSFGDSNVDSS

-878 GKSGNGRITINGST
+878 GKSGNGQIEIKGDSGK
-892 SQIKS
+892 IKS
-897 EGYDSGNGLLI
+897 AGYDNGNGLLI
-908 DLKESKIDGK
+908 DLKDSKIDGK
-918 SNSYSAFLLNKS
+918 SNSNSVFLLNKT
-930 SPYLTIKDP
+930 SPYLRITDP
-939 VSNTTLMN
+939 INNIILMN
-947 VGNNSYYLKSKN
+947 IGSNSYYLQSKN
-959 YTTDGTAGMH
+959 YTSSTGTYF
-969 INLNDGSIIAN
+969 NLATGNITTNSITVN
-980 TGTFKDAIYINYAG
+980 SGTFKDDIIINYTG
-994 STGTKY
+994 STGSG
-1000 WKAGTYT
+1000 WTYGNQS

-1013 EIATAAYDAN
+1013 QIGKAAKEASDLATASIQWTQDIAN
-1023 YAVGELEDLVG
+1023 AQRNAEHAIEGISNTLDMLNQFFEIGASIDKSTGYVSYGSRPSFVSPNGGSVSVGYGVELLGDEINIGYSRGGSSVNFHGSTIFITETVTLEDYI
-1034 TLDRQIERIDTNQ
+1034 R
-1047 TNLEYVKDV
+1047 
-1056 LSIGTFNY
+1056 
-1064 NPYLHAYGRSF
+1064 
-1075 PRVYV
+1075 
-1080 TTGDAALQYSP
+1080 
-1091 NIYVQCNSDG
+1091 
-1101 GHVFGGLKVD
+1101 
-1111 GEKITSDRHFKQNI
+1111 KI
-1125 DYQLVKYKDLFFN
+1125 
-1138 LKPASFEMKS
+1138 AKS
-1148 SPEKTK
+1148 
-1154 LGFIAQ
+1154 
-1160 DVQEAL
+1160 
-1166 EANNYNL
+1166 
-1173 TLTEYDKIFDGLCL
+1173 
-1187 DYNSLF
+1187 
-1193 VLNTYML
+1193 
-1200 QEAYKEI
+1200 
-1207 LLLKSQIKDLKEKK
+1207 
-1221 ENE
+1221 

>member
-105 AKDNNKEVWSIL
+105 AKDNNKEIWSIL
-117 ANGSEKEIE
+117 ANGNEKEIE

-184 IEASI
+184 IEESI
-189 KNNGEVPLIASID
+189 KNNGEVPLIASIE

-236 KIYLYQKGNFKDSDN
+236 KIYLYQKGNFKDSNN

-324 NRVQITEHK
+324 NRVQIIEHK
-333 KEDTF
+333 KDDTF
-338 EVRWYM
+338 EVRWYI

-354 YSGVYWTTIED
+354 YSGVYWTAIED
-365 NKNNFFYQ
+365 NKNNFYYK
-373 LKPRSNKI
+373 LKPRSNKN

-450 SRKLTLHFDSKTQ
+450 SRKLTLHFDSKTY

-502 DDGTDAIYKE
+502 DDGTDATYKE

-565 TFGQAGIN
+565 TFGQAGTN

-623 NCKWTWKFMT
+623 NCTWTWKFMT
-633 GSTVNNVALTDPT
+633 GSTVNNIALTDPT
-646 VEPYTEKFYKQ
+646 MEPYTEKFYKQ

-715 IFSKE
+715 TFSKE
-720 PYKLFVNGEV
+720 PYKLFVNGKV
-730 NNNAT
+730 DNDAT
-735 WDIYPTGS
+735 WSIYPTES
-743 TDKFIGQIKYN
+743 TDKFIGKIKYN

-878 GKSGNGRITINGST
+878 GKSGNGQIEIKGDSGK
-892 SQIKS
+892 IKS
-897 EGYDSGNGLLI
+897 AGYDNGNGLLI
-908 DLKESKIDGK
+908 DLLNNKIDGIK
-918 SNSYSAFLLNKS
+918 NNKS
-930 SPYLTIKDP
+930 VFQLSQREPFLEINTP
-939 VSNTTLMN
+939 VENSNQTPTTLLS
-947 VGNNSYYLKSKN
+947 VGASTYYLQSKN
-959 YTTDGTAGMH
+959 YNASTNTGTYF
-969 INLNDGSIIAN
+969 NLNTGNITTNNITVNS
-980 TGTFKDAIYINYAG
+980 GTFKDDITINYTGNTG
-994 STGTKY
+994 SGWSY
-1000 WKAGTYT
+1000 GSQS

-1013 EIATAAYDAN
+1013 KIGEAAAEAKSLSEASVGWIQGIADAQGRADEAISQLTYVSQILN
-1023 YAVGELEDLVG
+1023 YRNGSG
-1034 TLDRQIERIDTNQ
+1034 NI
-1047 TNLEYVKDV
+1047 
-1056 LSIGTFNY
+1056 
-1064 NPYLHAYGRSF
+1064 YLHYWNQESSARFVVQSNGTVGMIGGTGY
-1075 PRVYV
+1075 YLNV
-1080 TTGDAALQYSP
+1080 TDNSIYLQGPVIINGS
-1091 NIYVQCNSDG
+1091 
-1101 GHVFGGLKVD
+1101 
-1111 GEKITSDRHFKQNI
+1111 
-1125 DYQLVKYKDLFFN
+1125 
-1138 LKPASFEMKS
+1138 
-1148 SPEKTK
+1148 
-1154 LGFIAQ
+1154 
-1160 DVQEAL
+1160 
-1166 EANNYNL
+1166 L
-1173 TLTEYDKIFDGLCL
+1173 TLNG
-1187 DYNSLF
+1187 
-1193 VLNTYML
+1193 
-1200 QEAYKEI
+1200 KEI
-1207 LLLKSQIKDLKEKK
+1207 TG
-1221 ENE
+1221 

>member
-105 AKDNNKEVWSIL
+105 ARDNNKEIWSIL

-126 ITPKG
+126 ITPKD

-142 TRLGLRADFRA
+142 TRLGLRANFRA

-158 GVVSGN
+158 GVASGN

-184 IEASI
+184 IEESI
-189 KNNGEVPLIASID
+189 KNNGEVPLIASIE

-226 TSAVAKIYNI
+226 ISAVAKIYNI
-236 KIYLYQKGNFKDSDN
+236 KIYLYQKGNFKDSNN

-299 YVIDDKGQIDSKT
+299 YVIDDKGQIDFKT
-312 IRLKWVHFDEDG
+312 VRLKWVHFDEDG
-324 NRVQITEHK
+324 NRVQITEHTK
-333 KEDTF
+333 DDTF
-338 EVRWYM
+338 EVRWYI

-354 YSGVYWTTIED
+354 YSGVYWTAIED
-365 NKNNFFYQ
+365 NINNFYYQ
-373 LKPRSNKI
+373 LKPRSNKN

-396 RSNIITFNNEKQVP
+396 RSNVITFNNEKQVP

-450 SRKLTLHFDSKTQ
+450 NRKLTLHFDSKTY
-463 AITNGIIGKNQ
+463 AITDGIIGKN
-474 NGESKLVEA
+474 GGDISKLVEA
-483 QRVIWQIPIKN
+483 QKVTWQIPIKN
-494 TMLNFGIK
+494 TMLNFGIENTEN
-502 DDGTDAIYKE
+502 DNATYKE
-512 IVIDLTNENVNVSPG
+512 IVIDLTSEDDETPSG

-565 TFGQAGIN
+565 TFGQAGTN

-583 VAHESLN
+583 VAHESLD
-590 NKVFTAIR
+590 NKVFTAIK
-598 SGVRDKYIFKAQLY
+598 SGKRDNYTFKAQLY

-617 EVTNFN
+617 EIADFK
-623 NCKWTWKFMT
+623 NCTWVWKFMT
-633 GSTVNNVALTDPT
+633 GSTVNNVSLSDTT
-646 VEPYTEKFYKQ
+646 NQSCK

-672 LQVTL
+672 LQVIL

-694 TLDNAYINGPTEVIY
+694 TLDNTYINGPTEVIY

-715 IFSKE
+715 TFSKE
-720 PYKLFVNGEV
+720 PYKLFVNGKVDET
-730 NNNAT
+730 AT
-735 WDIYPTGS
+735 WSIYPTGS

-754 DKKKEYRLSPM
+754 EKKKEYRLSPM

-777 QGKQNG
+777 QGKQG
-783 NVVWSQPI
+783 SNVVWSQPI

-812 DSDNN
+812 DDSNN

-839 MGSFGDGKADSS
+839 MGSFGDSKADSS

-863 GKQVYALKDDGTATF
+863 GKQVYALKDDGSATF
-878 GKSGNGRITINGST
+878 GFGEGQIQISGDTSTIQSNIFKDITSNGVRTITGLKLDLLKGNIYASSGVFSGDITINYGGSNGSWYNNYGT
-892 SQIKS
+892 RQQSLTTILDNIGKAAAEAKS
-897 EGYDSGNGLLI
+897 AADAAASAAGEAQDAAAAAARVATRAEEISGVANTAATNATDALNILAQCFNAYPGYKTVAEIHGNG
-908 DLKESKIDGK
+908 
-918 SNSYSAFLLNKS
+918 S
-930 SPYLTIKDP
+930 SI
-939 VSNTTLMN
+939 TLGDSFTV
-947 VGNNSYYLKSKN
+947 VGDQADF
-959 YTTDGTAGMH
+959 TDCGSVALGRAGN
-969 INLNDGSIIAN
+969 IFVWDTNGRR
-980 TGTFKDAIYINYAG
+980 
-994 STGTKY
+994 
-1000 WKAGTYT
+1000 YT
-1007 LNYILN
+1007 LWEYI
-1013 EIATAAYDAN
+1013 
-1023 YAVGELEDLVG
+1023 VSV
-1034 TLDRQIERIDTNQ
+1034 
-1047 TNLEYVKDV
+1047 
-1056 LSIGTFNY
+1056 
-1064 NPYLHAYGRSF
+1064 HA
-1075 PRVYV
+1075 
-1080 TTGDAALQYSP
+1080 
-1091 NIYVQCNSDG
+1091 
-1101 GHVFGGLKVD
+1101 
-1111 GEKITSDRHFKQNI
+1111 
-1125 DYQLVKYKDLFFN
+1125 
-1138 LKPASFEMKS
+1138 
-1148 SPEKTK
+1148 
-1154 LGFIAQ
+1154 
-1160 DVQEAL
+1160 
-1166 EANNYNL
+1166 
-1173 TLTEYDKIFDGLCL
+1173 
-1187 DYNSLF
+1187 
-1193 VLNTYML
+1193 
-1200 QEAYKEI
+1200 
-1207 LLLKSQIKDLKEKK
+1207 SQG
-1221 ENE
+1221 

>member
-32 KYKVKNESYAEFYA
+32 KYKVKNESYAKFYA
-46 YSQITTYNKDDKVYV
+46 YSQITTYNKGDKVYV

-91 PFNTFIDLTGNFFV
+91 PFNTFIDLTGNFFI

-117 ANGSEKEIE
+117 ANGNEEEIE
-126 ITPKG
+126 ITPNG

-158 GVVSGN
+158 GIVSGN

-184 IEASI
+184 IENSI
-189 KNNGEVPLIASID
+189 KNNGEIPLVASID

-236 KIYLYQKGNFKDSDN
+236 KIFLYQKGNFKDSN
-251 DLISY
+251 NNLISY

-262 SVPPNN
+262 SIPPNN

-312 IRLKWVHFDEDG
+312 IKLKWVHFDEDG
-324 NRVQITEHK
+324 NRTQITEHK
-333 KEDTF
+333 KDDAF

-354 YSGVYWTTIED
+354 YSGVYWTTIKD
-365 NKNNFFYQ
+365 NKNNFYYQ
-373 LKPRSNKI
+373 LKPRSNKN
-381 QEQVKVIILYNGKVY
+381 QEQIKVIILYNGKIY

-421 SIYCE
+421 SIHCE

-450 SRKLTLHFDSKTQ
+450 SRKLTLHFDSKTY
-463 AITNGIIGKNQ
+463 AINNGIIGKNQ
-474 NGESKLVEA
+474 DGESKLVEA

-494 TMLNFGIK
+494 TMLNFGVK
-502 DDGTDAIYKE
+502 DDGIDATYKE
-512 IVIDLTNENVNVSPG
+512 IIIDLTNENVNVSPG
-527 EFSLDYTINTFYSAN
+527 EFSLNYTINTFYSSN
-542 KSNNTVIAK
+542 KSNNTVITK

-565 TFGQAGIN
+565 TFGQAGTN

-623 NCKWTWKFMT
+623 NCKWTWKFMD
-633 GSTVNNVALTDPT
+633 GSIINNVSLNN
-646 VEPYTEKFYKQ
+646 ENEQSCK

-694 TLDNAYINGPTEVIY
+694 TKDNAYINGPTEVIY

-715 IFSKE
+715 VFSKE
-720 PYKLFVNGEV
+720 PYKLFENGKV
-730 NNNAT
+730 DNNAT
-735 WDIYPTGS
+735 WSIYPTES

-777 QGKQNG
+777 QGKQES

-791 LVIQN
+791 LVVQN

-839 MGSFGDGKADSS
+839 MGSFGDSNVDSS

-878 GKSGNGRITINGST
+878 GKSGNGQIEIKGDSGK
-892 SQIKS
+892 IKS
-897 EGYDSGNGLLI
+897 AGYDNGNGLLI
-908 DLKESKIDGK
+908 DLKDSKIDGK
-918 SNSYSAFLLNKS
+918 SNSNSVFLLNKT
-930 SPYLTIKDP
+930 SPYLKITDP
-939 VSNTTLMN
+939 INNIILMN
-947 VGNNSYYLKSKN
+947 IGSDSYYLQSKN
-959 YTTDGTAGMH
+959 YTSSTGTYF
-969 INLNDGSIIAN
+969 NLATGNITTNSITVN
-980 TGTFKDAIYINYAG
+980 SGTFKDDIIINYTG
-994 STGTKY
+994 STGSG
-1000 WKAGTYT
+1000 WTYGDQS
-1007 LNYILN
+1007 LNYILDQIGKAAKEASDLATASIQWTQDIANAQRNAKHAIEGISNTLDMLNQFFEIGASIDKNTGYVSYGSRPSFVSPNGGSVSVGYGVELLGN
-1013 EIATAAYDAN
+1013 EINIGYSYGSSTVNFHGSTIYITGT
-1023 YAVGELEDLVG
+1023 VTLEDYI
-1034 TLDRQIERIDTNQ
+1034 RQI
-1047 TNLEYVKDV
+1047 
-1056 LSIGTFNY
+1056 
-1064 NPYLHAYGRSF
+1064 A
-1075 PRVYV
+1075 
-1080 TTGDAALQYSP
+1080 
-1091 NIYVQCNSDG
+1091 
-1101 GHVFGGLKVD
+1101 
-1111 GEKITSDRHFKQNI
+1111 
-1125 DYQLVKYKDLFFN
+1125 
-1138 LKPASFEMKS
+1138 KS
-1148 SPEKTK
+1148 
-1154 LGFIAQ
+1154 
-1160 DVQEAL
+1160 
-1166 EANNYNL
+1166 
-1173 TLTEYDKIFDGLCL
+1173 
-1187 DYNSLF
+1187 
-1193 VLNTYML
+1193 
-1200 QEAYKEI
+1200 
-1207 LLLKSQIKDLKEKK
+1207 
-1221 ENE
+1221 

>member
-46 YSQITTYNKDDKVYV
+46 YSQITTYNKGDKVYV

-91 PFNTFIDLTGNFFV
+91 PFNTFIDLTGNFFI

-117 ANGSEKEIE
+117 ANGNEEEIE
-126 ITPKG
+126 ITPNG

-184 IEASI
+184 IENSI
-189 KNNGEVPLIASID
+189 KNNGEIPLIASID

-236 KIYLYQKGNFKDSDN
+236 KIFLYQKDNFKDSN
-251 DLISY
+251 NNLISY

-262 SVPPNN
+262 SIPPNN

-312 IRLKWVHFDEDG
+312 IRLKWVHFDEDS
-324 NRVQITEHK
+324 NRIQITEHK
-333 KEDTF
+333 KDDTF

-344 YEFGAPSADE
+344 YEFGTPSADE
-354 YSGVYWTTIED
+354 YSGVYWTAIKD
-365 NKNNFFYQ
+365 NKNNFYYQ
-373 LKPRSNKI
+373 LKPRSNKN

-421 SIYCE
+421 SIHCE

-450 SRKLTLHFDSKTQ
+450 SRKLTLHFDSKTYV
-463 AITNGIIGKNQ
+463 ISNGIIGKNQ
-474 NGESKLVEA
+474 NGESKLVEV

-502 DDGTDAIYKE
+502 DDGTDATYKE
-512 IVIDLTNENVNVSPG
+512 IIIDLTNENVSVSPG
-527 EFSLDYTINTFYSAN
+527 EFSLNYTINTFYSSN

-551 VEKDGIVYTAIKDF
+551 IEKDGIVYTAIKDF
-565 TFGQAGIN
+565 TFGQAGTN

-583 VAHESLN
+583 VAHENLN
-590 NKVFTAIR
+590 NKVFTAIK
-598 SGVRDKYIFKAQLY
+598 SGMRDNYTFRAQLY

-617 EVTNFN
+617 EITDFK
-623 NCKWTWKFMT
+623 NCSWIWSFMS
-633 GSTVNNVALTDPT
+633 GSTVNNVDLQNTNN
-646 VEPYTEKFYKQ
+646 Q
-657 LSVNTTNSIMNNLII
+657 NCMLRVNTTNSIMNNLII
-672 LQVTL
+672 LQVKL

-715 IFSKE
+715 TFSKE
-720 PYKLFVNGEV
+720 PYKLFIDRKIDETV
-730 NNNAT
+730 T
-735 WDIYPTGS
+735 WSIYS
-743 TDKFIGQIKYN
+743 SNFDDAFIGKVNYN
-754 DKKKEYRLSPM
+754 KDKKEYRLSPM
-765 NFYVDGVSVYGV
+765 SFYVDGVSVYGV
-777 QGKQNG
+777 QGKQG
-783 NVVWSQPI
+783 NKIVWTQPI
-791 LVIQN
+791 LVLQN

-803 NKWDGQLNI
+803 NRWDGKFYT
-812 DSDNN
+812 DVENN
-817 FIGVAQIAAG
+817 FLGVAQIAAG
-827 KKENNNTFTGVL
+827 KKDKNANTFTGVL
-839 MGSFGDGKADSS
+839 IGDFGTKQNADSS
-851 LSKNTGVYGYYQ
+851 ISYNTGVYGYNNGQ
-863 GKQVYALKDDGTATF
+863 QVYALKDDGTATF
-878 GKSGNGRITINGST
+878 GKSSTGQIIINGTSSIIESKDFKYTYNKSGASVITGLSLDLLNGKIYAQSGTFSDNIKINYNGSTGQPWYIQYGAGEKSLSDILNAIGSAAAEAKSAASAAGAAATKAQQAADAAADVAETAASISIVASNAASNAQSAVDDLNYLSKILNYKSSSNIYLGPSVEYSSTPNLTIFNGTIGLMGGTGNYLNVTDRSIYLQGPVVINGS
-892 SQIKS
+892 
-897 EGYDSGNGLLI
+897 L
-908 DLKESKIDGK
+908 
-918 SNSYSAFLLNKS
+918 
-930 SPYLTIKDP
+930 
-939 VSNTTLMN
+939 
-947 VGNNSYYLKSKN
+947 
-959 YTTDGTAGMH
+959 
-969 INLNDGSIIAN
+969 
-980 TGTFKDAIYINYAG
+980 
-994 STGTKY
+994 
-1000 WKAGTYT
+1000 T
-1007 LNYILN
+1007 LN
-1013 EIATAAYDAN
+1013 
-1023 YAVGELEDLVG
+1023 G
-1034 TLDRQIERIDTNQ
+1034 
-1047 TNLEYVKDV
+1047 
-1056 LSIGTFNY
+1056 
-1064 NPYLHAYGRSF
+1064 
-1075 PRVYV
+1075 
-1080 TTGDAALQYSP
+1080 
-1091 NIYVQCNSDG
+1091 
-1101 GHVFGGLKVD
+1101 
-1111 GEKITSDRHFKQNI
+1111 
-1125 DYQLVKYKDLFFN
+1125 
-1138 LKPASFEMKS
+1138 
-1148 SPEKTK
+1148 
-1154 LGFIAQ
+1154 
-1160 DVQEAL
+1160 
-1166 EANNYNL
+1166 
-1173 TLTEYDKIFDGLCL
+1173 
-1187 DYNSLF
+1187 
-1193 VLNTYML
+1193 
-1200 QEAYKEI
+1200 KEI
-1207 LLLKSQIKDLKEKK
+1207 TG
-1221 ENE
+1221 

>member
-236 KIYLYQKGNFKDSDN
+236 KIYLYQKGNFKDSNN

-256 ANDFNM
+256 TNDFNM

-312 IRLKWVHFDEDG
+312 VRLKWVHFDEDG

-333 KEDTF
+333 KEDIF

-354 YSGVYWTTIED
+354 YSGVYWTAIED
-365 NKNNFFYQ
+365 NKNNFYYQ
-373 LKPRSNKI
+373 LKPHSNKN

-421 SIYCE
+421 SIHCE

-450 SRKLTLHFDSKTQ
+450 SRKLTLHFDSKTY
-463 AITNGIIGKNQ
+463 AISNGIIGKNQ

-502 DDGTDAIYKE
+502 DDGTDATYKE
-512 IVIDLTNENVNVSPG
+512 IIIDLTNENVSVSPG
-527 EFSLDYTINTFYSAN
+527 EFSLNYTINTFYSSN

-551 VEKDGIVYTAIKDF
+551 IEKDGIVYTAIKDF
-565 TFGQAGIN
+565 TFGQAGTN

-623 NCKWTWKFMT
+623 NCTWTWKFMT

-646 VEPYTEKFYKQ
+646 MEPYTEKFYKQ

-715 IFSKE
+715 TFSKE

-730 NNNAT
+730 DNDTT
-735 WDIYPTGS
+735 WSIYPTES
-743 TDKFIGQIKYN
+743 TDKFIGKIKYN

-878 GKSGNGRITINGST
+878 GKSGNGQIEIKGDSGK
-892 SQIKS
+892 IKS
-897 EGYDSGNGLLI
+897 AGYDNGNGLLI
-908 DLKESKIDGK
+908 DLLNNKIDGIK
-918 SNSYSAFLLNKS
+918 NNKS
-930 SPYLTIKDP
+930 VFQLSQREPFLEINTP
-939 VSNTTLMN
+939 VENSNQIPTTLLS
-947 VGNNSYYLKSKN
+947 VGASTYYLQSKN
-959 YTTDGTAGMH
+959 YNASTNTGTYF
-969 INLNDGSIIAN
+969 NLNTGNITTNNITVNS
-980 TGTFKDAIYINYAG
+980 GTFKDDITINYTGNTG
-994 STGTKY
+994 SGWSY
-1000 WKAGTYT
+1000 GSQS

-1013 EIATAAYDAN
+1013 KIGEAAAEAKSLSEASVGWIQGIADAQGRADEAISQLTYVSQILN
-1023 YAVGELEDLVG
+1023 YRNGSG
-1034 TLDRQIERIDTNQ
+1034 NI
-1047 TNLEYVKDV
+1047 
-1056 LSIGTFNY
+1056 
-1064 NPYLHAYGRSF
+1064 YLHYWNQESSARFVVQSNGTVGMIGGTGYYLNVTDRSI
-1075 PRVYV
+1075 Y
-1080 TTGDAALQYSP
+1080 LQGPVVINGS
-1091 NIYVQCNSDG
+1091 
-1101 GHVFGGLKVD
+1101 
-1111 GEKITSDRHFKQNI
+1111 
-1125 DYQLVKYKDLFFN
+1125 
-1138 LKPASFEMKS
+1138 
-1148 SPEKTK
+1148 
-1154 LGFIAQ
+1154 
-1160 DVQEAL
+1160 
-1166 EANNYNL
+1166 L
-1173 TLTEYDKIFDGLCL
+1173 TLNG
-1187 DYNSLF
+1187 
-1193 VLNTYML
+1193 
-1200 QEAYKEI
+1200 KEI
-1207 LLLKSQIKDLKEKK
+1207 TG
-1221 ENE
+1221 

>member
-17 TIECT
+17 TIECI

-46 YSQITTYNKDDKVYV
+46 YSQITTYNEGDKVYV

-91 PFNTFIDLTGNFFV
+91 PFNTFIDLTGNFFI

-117 ANGSEKEIE
+117 ANGDEEEIE
-126 ITPKG
+126 ITPNG

-184 IEASI
+184 IENSI
-189 KNNGEVPLIASID
+189 KNNGEIPLIASID

-236 KIYLYQKGNFKDSDN
+236 KIFLYQKGNFKDSN
-251 DLISY
+251 NNLISY

-262 SVPPNN
+262 SIPPNN

-312 IRLKWVHFDEDG
+312 IKLKWVHFDEDG
-324 NRVQITEHK
+324 NRTQITEHK
-333 KEDTF
+333 KDDAF

-354 YSGVYWTTIED
+354 YSGVYWTTIKD
-365 NKNNFFYQ
+365 NKNNFYYQ
-373 LKPRSNKI
+373 LKPRSNKN
-381 QEQVKVIILYNGKVY
+381 QEQIKVIILYNGKIY

-421 SIYCE
+421 SIHCE

-450 SRKLTLHFDSKTQ
+450 SRKLTLHFDSKTY
-463 AITNGIIGKNQ
+463 AINNGIIGKNQ
-474 NGESKLVEA
+474 DGESKLVEA

-494 TMLNFGIK
+494 TMLNFGVK
-502 DDGTDAIYKE
+502 DDGIDATYKE
-512 IVIDLTNENVNVSPG
+512 IIIDLTNENVNVSPG
-527 EFSLDYTINTFYSAN
+527 EFSLNYTINTFYSSN
-542 KSNNTVIAK
+542 KSNNTVITK

-565 TFGQAGIN
+565 TFGQAGTN

-623 NCKWTWKFMT
+623 NCKWTWKFMD
-633 GSTVNNVALTDPT
+633 GSIINNVSLNN
-646 VEPYTEKFYKQ
+646 ENEQSCK

-694 TLDNAYINGPTEVIY
+694 TKDNAYINGPTEVIY

-715 IFSKE
+715 VFSKE
-720 PYKLFVNGEV
+720 PYKLFENGKV
-730 NNNAT
+730 DNNAT
-735 WDIYPTGS
+735 WSIYPTES

-777 QGKQNG
+777 QGKQES

-791 LVIQN
+791 LVVQN

-839 MGSFGDGKADSS
+839 MGSFGDSNVDSS

-878 GKSGNGRITINGST
+878 GKSGNGQIEIKGDSGK
-892 SQIKS
+892 IKS
-897 EGYDSGNGLLI
+897 AGYDNGNGLLI
-908 DLKESKIDGK
+908 DLKDSKIDGK
-918 SNSYSAFLLNKS
+918 SNSNSVFLLNKT
-930 SPYLTIKDP
+930 SPYLRITDP
-939 VSNTTLMN
+939 INNIILMN
-947 VGNNSYYLKSKN
+947 IGSNSYYLQSKN
-959 YTTDGTAGMH
+959 YTSSTGTYF
-969 INLNDGSIIAN
+969 NLATGNITTNSITVN
-980 TGTFKDAIYINYAG
+980 SGTFKDDIIINYTG
-994 STGTKY
+994 STGSG
-1000 WKAGTYT
+1000 WTYGNQS
-1007 LNYILN
+1007 LNYILDQIGKAAK
-1013 EIATAAYDAN
+1013 EASDLATASIQWTQDIAN
-1023 YAVGELEDLVG
+1023 AQRNAEHAIEGISNTLDMLNQFFEIGASIDKSTGYVSYGSRPSFVSPNGGSVSVGHGVQLLGDEINIGYSRGGSSVNFHGSTIFITETVTLEDYI
-1034 TLDRQIERIDTNQ
+1034 R
-1047 TNLEYVKDV
+1047 
-1056 LSIGTFNY
+1056 
-1064 NPYLHAYGRSF
+1064 
-1075 PRVYV
+1075 
-1080 TTGDAALQYSP
+1080 
-1091 NIYVQCNSDG
+1091 
-1101 GHVFGGLKVD
+1101 
-1111 GEKITSDRHFKQNI
+1111 KI
-1125 DYQLVKYKDLFFN
+1125 
-1138 LKPASFEMKS
+1138 AKS
-1148 SPEKTK
+1148 
-1154 LGFIAQ
+1154 
-1160 DVQEAL
+1160 
-1166 EANNYNL
+1166 
-1173 TLTEYDKIFDGLCL
+1173 
-1187 DYNSLF
+1187 
-1193 VLNTYML
+1193 
-1200 QEAYKEI
+1200 
-1207 LLLKSQIKDLKEKK
+1207 
-1221 ENE
+1221 

>member
-46 YSQITTYNKDDKVYV
+46 YSQITTYNKGDKVYV

-91 PFNTFIDLTGNFFV
+91 PFNTFIDLTGNFFI

-117 ANGSEKEIE
+117 ANGDEEEIE
-126 ITPKG
+126 ITPNG

-158 GVVSGN
+158 GVISGN

-184 IEASI
+184 IEESI
-189 KNNGEVPLIASID
+189 KNNGEVPLIASIE

-236 KIYLYQKGNFKDSDN
+236 KIYLYQKGNFKDSNN

-312 IRLKWVHFDEDG
+312 IKLKWVHFDEDG
-324 NRVQITEHK
+324 NRTQITEYK

-338 EVRWYM
+338 EVRWYA

-354 YSGVYWTTIED
+354 YSGVYWTAIED
-365 NKNNFFYQ
+365 NKNNFYYQ
-373 LKPRSNKI
+373 LKPRSNKN

-421 SIYCE
+421 SIHCE

-450 SRKLTLHFDSKTQ
+450 SRKLTLHFDSKTY
-463 AITNGIIGKNQ
+463 AINNGIIGKNQ
-474 NGESKLVEA
+474 DGESKLVEA

-502 DDGTDAIYKE
+502 DDGTDATYKE
-512 IVIDLTNENVNVSPG
+512 IIIDLTNENVNVSPG
-527 EFSLDYTINTFYSAN
+527 EFSLNYTINTFYSSN

-551 VEKDGIVYTAIKDF
+551 VEKDGIVYTSIKDF
-565 TFGQAGIN
+565 TFGQVGTN

-583 VAHESLN
+583 MAHENLN
-590 NKVFTAIR
+590 NKVFTAIK
-598 SGVRDKYIFKAQLY
+598 SGVRDNYTFRAQLY

-617 EVTNFN
+617 EITNFEKCN
-623 NCKWTWKFMT
+623 WTWSFMA
-633 GSTVNNVALTDPT
+633 GSTVNNVDLQNTNNQNC
-646 VEPYTEKFYKQ
+646 V
-657 LSVNTTNSIMNNLII
+657 LRVNTTNSIMSNLII
-672 LQVTL
+672 LQVKL

-694 TLDNAYINGPTEVIY
+694 TLDNTYINGPTEVIY

-715 IFSKE
+715 TFSKE

-730 NNNAT
+730 DEIAT
-735 WDIYPTGS
+735 WSIYS
-743 TDKFIGQIKYN
+743 SNSNDAFIGKINYN
-754 DKKKEYRLSPM
+754 EDKKEYRLNPM
-765 NFYVDGVSVYGV
+765 SFYVDGVSVYGV
-777 QGKQNG
+777 QGKQG
-783 NVVWSQPI
+783 NKIVWTQPI
-791 LVIQN
+791 LVLQN

-803 NKWDGQLNI
+803 NKWDGKFYT
-812 DSDNN
+812 DVENN
-817 FIGVAQIAAG
+817 FLGVAQIAAG
-827 KKENNNTFTGVL
+827 KKDKNANTFTGVL
-839 MGSFGDGKADSS
+839 IGDFGTKQNADSS
-851 LSKNTGVYGYYQ
+851 ISYNTGVYGYNNGY
-863 GKQVYALKDDGTATF
+863 QVYALKDDGTATF
-878 GKSGNGRITINGST
+878 GKSSTGQIIINGTSSIIESKDFEYTYNESGASVITGLSLDLLNGKIYAQSGTFSDNIKINYNGSTGQPWYIQYGAGEKSLSDILNAIGSAAAEAKSAASAAGAAATKAQQAADAAADVAETAASISIVASNAASNAQSAVDDLSYLSKILNYKNSSNIYLGPSVEYSSTPNLTIFNGTIGLMGGAGNYLNVTDRSIYLQGPVVINGS
-892 SQIKS
+892 
-897 EGYDSGNGLLI
+897 L
-908 DLKESKIDGK
+908 
-918 SNSYSAFLLNKS
+918 
-930 SPYLTIKDP
+930 
-939 VSNTTLMN
+939 
-947 VGNNSYYLKSKN
+947 
-959 YTTDGTAGMH
+959 
-969 INLNDGSIIAN
+969 
-980 TGTFKDAIYINYAG
+980 
-994 STGTKY
+994 
-1000 WKAGTYT
+1000 T
-1007 LNYILN
+1007 LN
-1013 EIATAAYDAN
+1013 
-1023 YAVGELEDLVG
+1023 G
-1034 TLDRQIERIDTNQ
+1034 
-1047 TNLEYVKDV
+1047 
-1056 LSIGTFNY
+1056 
-1064 NPYLHAYGRSF
+1064 
-1075 PRVYV
+1075 
-1080 TTGDAALQYSP
+1080 
-1091 NIYVQCNSDG
+1091 
-1101 GHVFGGLKVD
+1101 
-1111 GEKITSDRHFKQNI
+1111 
-1125 DYQLVKYKDLFFN
+1125 
-1138 LKPASFEMKS
+1138 
-1148 SPEKTK
+1148 
-1154 LGFIAQ
+1154 
-1160 DVQEAL
+1160 
-1166 EANNYNL
+1166 
-1173 TLTEYDKIFDGLCL
+1173 
-1187 DYNSLF
+1187 
-1193 VLNTYML
+1193 
-1200 QEAYKEI
+1200 KEI
-1207 LLLKSQIKDLKEKK
+1207 TG
-1221 ENE
+1221 

>member
-184 IEASI
+184 IEESI
-189 KNNGEVPLIASID
+189 KNNGEVPLIASIE

-236 KIYLYQKGNFKDSDN
+236 KIYLYQKGNFKDSNN

-333 KEDTF
+333 KDDTF

-354 YSGVYWTTIED
+354 YSGVYWTAIED

-373 LKPRSNKI
+373 LKPRSNKN
-381 QEQVKVIILYNGKVY
+381 QEQVKVIILYNNKVY

-450 SRKLTLHFDSKTQ
+450 SRKLTLHFDSKTY
-463 AITNGIIGKNQ
+463 AITDGIIGKNQ

-502 DDGTDAIYKE
+502 DDGTDATYKE

-565 TFGQAGIN
+565 TFGQAGTN

-623 NCKWTWKFMT
+623 NCTWTWKFMT

-646 VEPYTEKFYKQ
+646 MEPYTEKFYKQ

-694 TLDNAYINGPTEVIY
+694 TLDNTYINGPTEVIY

-715 IFSKE
+715 VFSKE
-720 PYKLFVNGEV
+720 PYKLFVNGKVDET
-730 NNNAT
+730 AT
-735 WDIYPTGS
+735 WSIYPTGS
-743 TDKFIGQIKYN
+743 TDEFIGQIKYN

-765 NFYVDGVSVYGV
+765 SFYVDGVSAYGV
-777 QGKQNG
+777 QGKQGSNI
-783 NVVWSQPI
+783 VWSQPI

-796 KYPSAMV
+796 KYPSAMI

-812 DSDNN
+812 DDSNN

-878 GKSGNGRITINGST
+878 GKSGNGRIEIDGDN

-897 EGYDSGNGLLI
+897 EGYNNGDGLLI
-908 DLKESKIDGK
+908 DLKDSKIDGQKNKK
-918 SNSYSAFLLNKS
+918 SIFLLSQDEPFLKIN
-930 SPYLTIKDP
+930 TP
-939 VSNTTLMN
+939 VENSNQMPTTLLS
-947 VGNNSYYLKSKN
+947 VGASAYYLQSKN
-959 YTTDGTAGMH
+959 YNASTNTGTYF
-969 INLNDGSIIAN
+969 NLNTGNITTNNITVNS
-980 TGTFKDAIYINYAG
+980 GTFKDDIIINYTG
-994 STGTKY
+994 STGSG
-1000 WKAGTYT
+1000 WTYGSQS

-1013 EIATAAYDAN
+1013 RIGTAASEASRLAEESITWTSDIDKAQKNAEHAINGISNTLDMLNQFFEIRASMDKNTGYVSYGSRPSFVSPN
-1023 YAVGELEDLVG
+1023 GGSVSVGYGVELLGNEINIGYTYGSSTVNFHGSTIYITGTVTLEDYI
-1034 TLDRQIERIDTNQ
+1034 RQI
-1047 TNLEYVKDV
+1047 
-1056 LSIGTFNY
+1056 
-1064 NPYLHAYGRSF
+1064 A
-1075 PRVYV
+1075 
-1080 TTGDAALQYSP
+1080 
-1091 NIYVQCNSDG
+1091 
-1101 GHVFGGLKVD
+1101 
-1111 GEKITSDRHFKQNI
+1111 
-1125 DYQLVKYKDLFFN
+1125 
-1138 LKPASFEMKS
+1138 KS
-1148 SPEKTK
+1148 
-1154 LGFIAQ
+1154 
-1160 DVQEAL
+1160 
-1166 EANNYNL
+1166 
-1173 TLTEYDKIFDGLCL
+1173 
-1187 DYNSLF
+1187 
-1193 VLNTYML
+1193 
-1200 QEAYKEI
+1200 
-1207 LLLKSQIKDLKEKK
+1207 
-1221 ENE
+1221 

>member
-46 YSQITTYNKDDKVYV
+46 YSQITTYNKGDKVYV

-91 PFNTFIDLTGNFFV
+91 PFNTFIDLTGNFFI

-117 ANGSEKEIE
+117 ANGNEEEIE
-126 ITPKG
+126 ITPSG
-131 GITFTDEQQGF
+131 GITFIDEQQGF

-184 IEASI
+184 IENSI
-189 KNNGEVPLIASID
+189 KNNGEIPLIASID

-236 KIYLYQKGNFKDSDN
+236 KIFLYQKDNFKDSN
-251 DLISY
+251 NNLISY

-262 SVPPNN
+262 SIPPNN

-324 NRVQITEHK
+324 NRTQITEHK
-333 KEDTF
+333 KDDTF

-354 YSGVYWTTIED
+354 YSGVYWTAIKD
-365 NKNNFFYQ
+365 NKNNFYYQ
-373 LKPRSNKI
+373 LKPRSNKN

-421 SIYCE
+421 SIHCE

-436 NQANYLMNRSDGKI
+436 NQANYLINRSDGKI
-450 SRKLTLHFDSKTQ
+450 SRKLTLHFDSKTY
-463 AITNGIIGKNQ
+463 AISNGIIGKNQ

-502 DDGTDAIYKE
+502 DDGTDATYKE
-512 IVIDLTNENVNVSPG
+512 IIIDLTNENVSVSPG
-527 EFSLDYTINTFYSAN
+527 EFSLNYTINTFYSSN

-551 VEKDGIVYTAIKDF
+551 IEKDGIVYTAIKDF
-565 TFGQAGIN
+565 TFGQAGTN

-583 VAHESLN
+583 VAHENLN
-590 NKVFTAIR
+590 NKVFTAIK
-598 SGVRDKYIFKAQLY
+598 SGMRDNYTFRAQLY

-617 EVTNFN
+617 EITDFK
-623 NCKWTWKFMT
+623 NCNWTWSFMS
-633 GSTVNNVALTDPT
+633 GSTINNVDLQNTNNQNC
-646 VEPYTEKFYKQ
+646 V
-657 LSVNTTNSIMNNLII
+657 LRVNTTNSIMNNLII
-672 LQVTL
+672 LQVKL

-715 IFSKE
+715 TFSKE
-720 PYKLFVNGEV
+720 PYKLFIDRKIDETV
-730 NNNAT
+730 T
-735 WDIYPTGS
+735 WSIYS
-743 TDKFIGQIKYN
+743 SNSDDAFIGKVNYN
-754 DKKKEYRLSPM
+754 KDKKEYRLSPM
-765 NFYVDGVSVYGV
+765 SFYVDGVSVYGV
-777 QGKQNG
+777 QGKQG
-783 NVVWSQPI
+783 NKIVWTQPI
-791 LVIQN
+791 LVLQN

-803 NKWDGQLNI
+803 NRWDGKFYT
-812 DSDNN
+812 DVENN
-817 FIGVAQIAAG
+817 FLGVAQIAAG
-827 KKENNNTFTGVL
+827 KKDKNANTFTGVL
-839 MGSFGDGKADSS
+839 IGDFGTKQNADSS
-851 LSKNTGVYGYYQ
+851 ISYNTGVYGYNNGQ
-863 GKQVYALKDDGTATF
+863 QVYALKDDGTATF
-878 GKSGNGRITINGST
+878 GKSSTGQIIINGTSSIIESKDFKYTYNKSGASVITGLSLDLLNGKIYAQSGTFSDNIKINYNGSTGQPWYIQYGAGEKSLSDILNAIGSAAAEAKSAASAAGAAATKAQQAADAAADVAETAASISIVASNAASNAQSAVDDLSYLSKILNYKNSSNIYLGPSVEYSSTPNLTIFNGTIGLMGGTGNYLNVTDRSIYLQGPVVINGS
-892 SQIKS
+892 
-897 EGYDSGNGLLI
+897 L
-908 DLKESKIDGK
+908 
-918 SNSYSAFLLNKS
+918 
-930 SPYLTIKDP
+930 
-939 VSNTTLMN
+939 
-947 VGNNSYYLKSKN
+947 
-959 YTTDGTAGMH
+959 
-969 INLNDGSIIAN
+969 
-980 TGTFKDAIYINYAG
+980 
-994 STGTKY
+994 
-1000 WKAGTYT
+1000 T
-1007 LNYILN
+1007 LN
-1013 EIATAAYDAN
+1013 
-1023 YAVGELEDLVG
+1023 G
-1034 TLDRQIERIDTNQ
+1034 
-1047 TNLEYVKDV
+1047 
-1056 LSIGTFNY
+1056 
-1064 NPYLHAYGRSF
+1064 
-1075 PRVYV
+1075 
-1080 TTGDAALQYSP
+1080 
-1091 NIYVQCNSDG
+1091 
-1101 GHVFGGLKVD
+1101 
-1111 GEKITSDRHFKQNI
+1111 
-1125 DYQLVKYKDLFFN
+1125 
-1138 LKPASFEMKS
+1138 
-1148 SPEKTK
+1148 
-1154 LGFIAQ
+1154 
-1160 DVQEAL
+1160 
-1166 EANNYNL
+1166 
-1173 TLTEYDKIFDGLCL
+1173 
-1187 DYNSLF
+1187 
-1193 VLNTYML
+1193 
-1200 QEAYKEI
+1200 KEI
-1207 LLLKSQIKDLKEKK
+1207 TG
-1221 ENE
+1221 

>member
-46 YSQITTYNKDDKVYV
+46 YSQITTYNKGDKVYV

-91 PFNTFIDLTGNFFV
+91 PFNTFIDLTGNFFI

-117 ANGSEKEIE
+117 ANSNEEEIE
-126 ITPKG
+126 ITPNG

-236 KIYLYQKGNFKDSDN
+236 KIFLYQKDNFKDSN
-251 DLISY
+251 NNLISY

-262 SVPPNN
+262 SIPPNN

-324 NRVQITEHK
+324 NRTQITEYK
-333 KEDTF
+333 KDDTF
-338 EVRWYM
+338 EVRWYR

-354 YSGVYWTTIED
+354 YSGVYWTAIKD
-365 NKNNFFYQ
+365 NKNNFYYQ
-373 LKPRSNKI
+373 LKPRSNKN
-381 QEQVKVIILYNGKVY
+381 QEQIKVIILYNGKVY

-421 SIYCE
+421 SIHCE

-450 SRKLTLHFDSKTQ
+450 SRKLTLHFDSKTY

-502 DDGTDAIYKE
+502 DDGTDATYKE

-527 EFSLDYTINTFYSAN
+527 EFSLNYTINTFYSSS

-565 TFGQAGIN
+565 TFGQAGTN

-583 VAHESLN
+583 VAHENLN
-590 NKVFTAIR
+590 NKVFTAIK
-598 SGVRDKYIFKAQLY
+598 SGVRDNYTFRAQLY

-617 EVTNFN
+617 EITDFK
-623 NCKWTWKFMT
+623 NCSWIWSFMS
-633 GSTVNNVALTDPT
+633 GSTVNNVDLQDTNNQNC
-646 VEPYTEKFYKQ
+646 V
-657 LSVNTTNSIMNNLII
+657 LRVNTTNSIMNNLII

-715 IFSKE
+715 TFSKE

-730 NNNAT
+730 DKTAT
-735 WDIYPTGS
+735 WSIYYTSNSSQYS
-743 TDKFIGQIKYN
+743 TDPFVGALKNKEG
-754 DKKKEYRLSPM
+754 EYRLNPTS
-765 NFYVDGVSVYGV
+765 FYVDGASIYGV
-777 QGKQNG
+777 QGKRG
-783 NVVWSQPI
+783 NDVVWTQPI

-803 NKWDGQLNI
+803 NQWDGKFYT
-812 DSDNN
+812 DAEKN
-817 FIGVAQIAAG
+817 FLGVAQIAAG
-827 KKENNNTFTGVL
+827 KKDKNTNTFTGVL
-839 MGSFGDGKADSS
+839 IGDFDDNSDSS
-851 LSKNTGVYGYYQ
+851 LSRYTGVYGYNK
-863 GKQVYALKDDGTATF
+863 GEQVYALRDDGTATF
-878 GKSGNGRITINGST
+878 GRASTGQIQINGSSSTIQSNGFKDSSSDGVRTITGLKLDLLKGNIYASSGVFSGDITINYGGSSGSWYNNYGT
-892 SQIKS
+892 RQQSLTTILDNIGSAAAKAQSAADAAANAAGEAQDAAGAAARVATRAEEIS
-897 EGYDSGNGLLI
+897 TVANTAATDASNALSILQECFNAYPGYKTIATIHGAGSSITLGSSFTVTGDQADFTDCGSVALGRAGNI
-908 DLKESKIDGK
+908 FIWD
-918 SNSYSAFLLNKS
+918 
-930 SPYLTIKDP
+930 
-939 VSNTTLMN
+939 
-947 VGNNSYYLKSKN
+947 
-959 YTTDGTAGMH
+959 TDGRR
-969 INLNDGSIIAN
+969 
-980 TGTFKDAIYINYAG
+980 
-994 STGTKY
+994 
-1000 WKAGTYT
+1000 YT
-1007 LNYILN
+1007 LWEYIVSVH
-1013 EIATAAYDAN
+1013 AAQ
-1023 YAVGELEDLVG
+1023 G
-1034 TLDRQIERIDTNQ
+1034 
-1047 TNLEYVKDV
+1047 
-1056 LSIGTFNY
+1056 
-1064 NPYLHAYGRSF
+1064 
-1075 PRVYV
+1075 
-1080 TTGDAALQYSP
+1080 
-1091 NIYVQCNSDG
+1091 
-1101 GHVFGGLKVD
+1101 
-1111 GEKITSDRHFKQNI
+1111 
-1125 DYQLVKYKDLFFN
+1125 
-1138 LKPASFEMKS
+1138 
-1148 SPEKTK
+1148 
-1154 LGFIAQ
+1154 
-1160 DVQEAL
+1160 
-1166 EANNYNL
+1166 
-1173 TLTEYDKIFDGLCL
+1173 
-1187 DYNSLF
+1187 
-1193 VLNTYML
+1193 
-1200 QEAYKEI
+1200 
-1207 LLLKSQIKDLKEKK
+1207 
-1221 ENE
+1221 